1 MLPAH
6 ERVFLLSRGVVMD
19 EVSMALSFVLM
30 GTTFYP
36 IDSCAALAATQP
48 GMTSMHL
55 LKPSAVPR
63 LLRLHPSWSAW
74 LLVGLGTLLSGCG
87 PDKPVS
93 QVPTTESSVQQE
105 VGAPSSVVQANTRQ
119 YRDAPALALVFSGPL
134 APKANWQIWLSVS
147 EGGKQV
153 QGEWILAEDGRTLY
167 FPNVQPDKS
176 YEVSL
181 KAGLGPSP
189 QSWTLKTRPLE
200 AGASFTAS
208 GMVLP
213 LRDELR
219 LPISAVN
226 VDEVNID
233 FFRVDAEYLPR
244 FLAEYRPGAG
254 MGNWELEQ
262 ITQRAKRVF
271 SGRYGL
277 ELDANRRET
286 RLINVN
292 SPQLAEAGVY
302 FAVMSPL
309 GNYDWRKETT
319 YFAVSDMGLSARRYR
334 DQLEVFVSSLASAD
348 PLKDVQLSLLDEKGN
363 RLQVQ
368 NTDPQGHRRFDQ
380 VQGARLLLAE
390 QGKHLA
396 VLRLDGAALDLS
408 TFDLGTQPWQAQQ
421 LYLFSGRDLY
431 RPGERLDSEI
441 LLKGQDGQL
450 LPGMA
455 VELEVKQPDGQLLE
469 QKRLLPDN
477 LGAAHY
483 GLRLPDDAPLGR
495 WTISLKTA
503 AGSRFEWPF
512 LVEEFLPERLK
523 LQLGKGPDGE
533 VTSLDAALTLPL
545 QGDYLYGAPASAT
558 KAKAEVKLSRA
569 TMPFTQWQEFT
580 LGDVL
585 LAEQARDL
593 EARSLTLDAQ
603 GQGTFSLQDELDGVR
618 ALGPLEVAYRVSLS
632 EPGGR
637 AVNRSRTQYGWPAGS
652 QWPALKADFVADR
665 VEGGKPLPFQ
675 ILNLDEQGQPVAG
688 AVKVRLINE
697 YRDYY
702 WHYADGEG
710 WKYEFNS
717 QPYLEQEQTLQL
729 DGKGPTPLS
738 LQLAAGWY
746 RLEVENSQGHQ
757 SSLRVE
763 IGSYA
768 WGGGGEQARPDKI
781 AITLDKRAYQA
792 GDKAKVTLVAPHPG
806 KGLLLVEDGDGL
818 RWWQRIEL
826 KGAGGDAKDA
836 RGEFEIPV
844 SPEWQRHDLH
854 ISAQIV
860 APDSASRPAGKPQG
874 QSLRSV
880 GLVPLTLDREA
891 RRLPLTLSAPDK
903 AVPLTRLEVTA
914 TSTPN
919 SQGRVVLAAVDR
931 GVLNISDYQPLDP
944 FEIFFGRKRFAQ
956 DLFDNYG
963 QVIPPQDGKL
973 ARLNYGGDRA
983 PLKKGGALESRV
995 EVAALWSGEVSF
1007 DESGKAVI
1015 PLDLPNFNG
1024 ELALMALAW
1033 NEQQVGE
1040 AERAVKVVAPLVAE
1054 IGWPRF
1060 GARGDETRAL
1070 VQLRN
1075 MSGED
1080 QTLSLVW
1087 TLNGGLKA
1095 NGELPGTLSL
1105 KNGEEQWLTLPLTVT
1120 GASGAASLQLAASG
1134 KDFAISRDWYLPLRS
1149 PWPAETR
1156 QRYQMLAPGQ
1166 QMSFAPAELAG
1177 LDRANLQGLLSLS
1190 GTPPWDPTAQWQALA
1205 DYPYA
1210 CLEQTLSRAWP
1221 YLLTTADERAAWSKP
1236 AEGKKAASEADVQRA
1251 LLQRLQR
1258 LQLPSGGFGLWDG
1271 RSDEE
1276 QWLTAYAADYLLA
1289 RKEAGDTVPEA
1300 MLNQALNRLQSY
1312 LTDSQYGERWSS
1324 APEHSRLAYQAY
1336 SAYVLARVGKAP
1348 LATLRLVWEQQAD
1361 HARSGLPLLH
1371 LSLALSAMGDE
1382 QNAAKA
1388 LSRALATE
1396 RGDDY
1401 LGDYGSPLRDEA
1413 LELSLLRQH
1422 KLAAERWPD
1431 LSAKVADT
1439 LAHRQWLSTQE
1450 RLALLRLARFD
1461 PAVDWQARVTS
1472 SLGSGSLSGS
1482 APLQQGAPE
1491 ALAASTVT
1499 NEGKGSL
1506 YVQRTLIGYP
1516 EQAPARI
1523 SKGMSVTRSWFNSD
1537 GQPFDPAKVKV
1548 GDLVVVRLNV
1558 SSESAVP
1565 DALLVEMVPAGFEL
1579 ENPALGNSI
1588 KLEELSIEGKPAWQS
1603 EWNDYLKHQEFRD
1616 DRYTAALDLSE
1627 GSNQQLVYLMR
1638 AVTPGRYQ
1646 VPPTQMEDMYR
1657 PELRAVGEDIHEVTI
1672 SE

>member
-1 MLPAH
+1 MTFMR
-6 ERVFLLSRGVVMD
+6 RVDSHPRFSRTSPQQTAAPGGRWLVLLLAGFT
-19 EVSMALSFVLM
+19 AL
-30 GTTFYP
+30 
-36 IDSCAALAATQP
+36 
-48 GMTSMHL
+48 
-55 LKPSAVPR
+55 
-63 LLRLHPSWSAW
+63 
-74 LLVGLGTLLSGCG
+74 LLSGCG
-87 PDKPVS
+87 PDKPVANE
-93 QVPTTESSVQQE
+93 PTTQAAAAQQE
-105 VGAPSSVVQANTRQ
+105 AGTPSAVVQANARQ

-134 APKANWQIWLSVS
+134 APKANWQSWLSVS

-153 QGEWILAEDGRTLY
+153 QGEWILADDGRTLY

-226 VDEVNID
+226 VDEVNVD

-262 ITQRAKRVF
+262 ITKRAKRVF
-271 SGRYGL
+271 SGRYAL

-286 RLINVN
+286 RLINVKE
-292 SPQLAEAGVY
+292 PQLAEAGVY

-368 NTDPQGHRRFDQ
+368 TTDPQGHRRFDQ

-390 QGKHLA
+390 QGSHLA

-469 QKRLLPDN
+469 QKRLLPDS

-495 WTISLKTA
+495 WTINLKTA

-533 VTSLDAALTLPL
+533 VTSLDAALALPL

-558 KAKAEVKLSRA
+558 KAKAEVKISRA

-593 EARSLTLDAQ
+593 EPLNLTLDAQ
-603 GQGTFSLQDELDGVR
+603 GQGTFSLADELDGVR

-637 AVNRSRTQYGWPAGS
+637 AVNRSRTQYGWPMGS

-675 ILNLDEQGQPVAG
+675 ILNLDDKGQPVAG

-729 DGKGPTPLS
+729 DGKGPTPLT

-763 IGSYA
+763 IGSYD

-781 AITLDKRAYQA
+781 AITLDKRAYRA
-792 GDKAKVTLVAPHPG
+792 GDKAKVTLVAPRPG

-826 KGAGGDAKDA
+826 KGTGSDAKDA

-854 ISAQIV
+854 ISAQIA
-860 APDSASRPAGKPQG
+860 APDSASKPVSSQQG

-995 EVAALWSGEVSF
+995 EIAALWSGEVSF

-1095 NGELPGTLSL
+1095 HGELPGTLFL
-1105 KNGEEQWLTLPLTVT
+1105 KNGEEQWLTLPLTVI
-1120 GASGAASLQLAASG
+1120 GASGVASLQLAASG
-1134 KDFAISRDWYLPLRS
+1134 KDFAISRDWTLPLRS

-1166 QMSFAPAELAG
+1166 EMAFAPAELAG
-1177 LDRANLQGLLSLS
+1177 LDPANLQGLLSLS
-1190 GTPPWDPTAQWQALA
+1190 GTPPWDPATQWQALA

-1221 YLLTTADERAAWSKP
+1221 YLLTTADERTAWSKP
-1236 AEGKKAASEADVQRA
+1236 AAGKKAANEADVQRA

-1289 RKEAGDTVPEA
+1289 RKEAGDIVPEA

-1312 LTDSQYGERWSS
+1312 LADSQYGERWSS

-1348 LATLRLVWEQQAD
+1348 LATLRLIWEQQAD

-1401 LGDYGSPLRDEA
+1401 LGDYGSPLRDQA

-1422 KLAAERWPD
+1422 KLAMDRWPA
-1431 LSAKVADT
+1431 LSVKVADT

-1461 PAVDWQARVTS
+1461 PAVDWQAKVTS

-1482 APLQQGAPE
+1482 APLQQGTPE
-1491 ALAASTVT
+1491 ALAVSTVT
-1499 NEGKGSL
+1499 NEGKSSL
-1506 YVQRTLIGYP
+1506 YVQRTLVGYP
-1516 EQAPARI
+1516 EKAPTRLSQGI
-1523 SKGMSVTRSWFNSD
+1523 SVTRSWFNSD
-1537 GQPFDPAKVKV
+1537 GQRFDPTKVKV

-1646 VPPTQMEDMYR
+1646 VPPTQVEDMYR

>member
-1 MLPAH
+1 MRPFDPRPAAH
-6 ERVFLLSRGVVMD
+6 QCAHAF
-19 EVSMALSFVLM
+19 VS
-30 GTTFYP
+30 P
-36 IDSCAALAATQP
+36 
-48 GMTSMHL
+48 
-55 LKPSAVPR
+55 
-63 LLRLHPSWSAW
+63 LRRRWSA
-74 LLVGLGTLLSGCG
+74 LLLTGLTGLLLAGCG
-87 PDKPVS
+87 PDKPATADQAPAAR
-93 QVPTTESSVQQE
+93 QVA
-105 VGAPSSVVQANTRQ
+105 GAPDTVVQANARQ

-134 APKANWQIWLSVS
+134 APKSNWQTWLSVS
-147 EGGKQV
+147 EGGKQL
-153 QGEWILAEDGRTLY
+153 QGEWVLAEDGRTLY
-167 FPNVQPDKS
+167 FPQVAPDKS
-176 YEVSL
+176 YKVTL
-181 KAGLGPSP
+181 KAGLGPEA

-200 AGASFTAS
+200 AGASFAAS

-213 LRDELR
+213 LRQELR

-262 ITQRAKRVF
+262 ITSRAKRVF
-271 SGRYGL
+271 SGRYAL
-277 ELDANRRET
+277 ELDPNRRET
-286 RLINVN
+286 RLINVKE
-292 SPQLAEAGVY
+292 PQLAEAGVY

-334 DQLEVFVSSLASAD
+334 DQLEVFVSALSNAD
-348 PLKDVQLSLLDEKGN
+348 PLKEVQLSLLDEKGN

-368 NTDPQGHRRFDQ
+368 QTDLRGHRRFDQ

-408 TFDLGTQPWQAQQ
+408 AFELGTQPWQAQQ

-455 VELEVKQPDGQLLE
+455 VELDVKQPDGQLLE
-469 QKRLLPDN
+469 QKRLLPDS

-495 WTISLKTA
+495 WNITLKTA

-533 VTSLDAALTLPL
+533 LLNPQEALTLPL

-558 KAKAEVKLSRA
+558 KAKAEVKISRA

-585 LAEQARDL
+585 LTEQARDL
-593 EARSLTLDAQ
+593 EPVTLTLDQQ
-603 GQGTFSLQDELDGVR
+603 GHGAFSLVDQLASVGT
-618 ALGPLEVAYRVSLS
+618 LGPLEVAYRVSLS

-637 AVNRSRTQYGWPAGS
+637 AVNRSRTQYGWPTGS

-665 VEGGKPLPFQ
+665 VEGGKTLPFQ

-688 AVKVRLINE
+688 EVKVRLVNE

-729 DGKGPTPLS
+729 DGKGPTTLS
-738 LQLAAGWY
+738 LPLAAGWY

-792 GDKAKVTLVAPHPG
+792 GDKAKVTLVAPRAG

-818 RWWQRIEL
+818 RWWLRIEL
-826 KGAGGDAKDA
+826 RPEGGGLAEA

-854 ISAQIV
+854 ISAQIA
-860 APDSASRPAGKPQG
+860 APDSESKPVSQKSV

-880 GLVPLTLDREA
+880 GLVPLALDREA

-903 AVPLTRLEVTA
+903 AVPLTRLEVA
-914 TSTPN
+914 VTSTPN

-973 ARLNYGGDRA
+973 ARLNYGGDA
-983 PLKKGGALESRV
+983 PALKKGGALESRV

-1033 NEQQVGE
+1033 NEQQVGQ

-1080 QTLSLVW
+1080 QSLSLTW
-1087 TLNGGLKA
+1087 TLTGGLQA
-1095 NGELPGTLSL
+1095 GGELPETLAL

-1120 GASGAASLQLAASG
+1120 GASGVARLQLAASG
-1134 KDFAISRDWYLPLRS
+1134 KGFAVNREWSLPLRS
-1149 PWPAETR
+1149 PWPAQTR
-1156 QRYQMLAPGQ
+1156 QRYQMLAPNQ
-1166 QMSFAPAELAG
+1166 LMSFAQSELAG
-1177 LDRANLQGLLSLS
+1177 LDPANLQGLLSLS
-1190 GTPPWDPTAQWQALA
+1190 GTPPWDPAGQWQALA
-1205 DYPYA
+1205 QYPYA

-1221 YLLTTADERAAWSKP
+1221 YLLTTADERAAWSNNLPNVDKP
-1236 AEGKKAASEADVQRA
+1236 VSEADLQRA

-1276 QWLTAYAADYLLA
+1276 QWLTAYAADYLLT
-1289 RKEAGDTVPEA
+1289 RKEAGDAVPEA
-1300 MLNQALNRLQSY
+1300 MLSQAINRLQSY
-1312 LTDSQYGERWSS
+1312 LGDSQYGERWSR

-1336 SAYVLARVGKAP
+1336 SAFVLARVGKAP
-1348 LATLRLVWEQQAD
+1348 LSTLRLIWEQQAD

-1382 QNAAKA
+1382 QTAAKA
-1388 LSRALATE
+1388 LTRALATP

-1401 LGDYGSPLRDEA
+1401 LADYGSPLRDGA
-1413 LELSLLRQH
+1413 LELALLRQH
-1422 KLAAERWPD
+1422 KLAEDRWPE

-1450 RLALLRLARFD
+1450 RLALLRLAQVD
-1461 PAVDWQARVTS
+1461 PAADWQARVAS
-1472 SLGSGSLSGS
+1472 ISGDQAVAGKNSV
-1482 APLQQGAPE
+1482 QIGAPE
-1491 ALAASTVT
+1491 ALAATGVT

-1506 YVQRTLIGYP
+1506 YVQRTLVGYP
-1516 EQAPARI
+1516 EQAPVRI
-1523 SKGMSVTRSWFNSD
+1523 SQGMSVTRSWFNAD
-1537 GQPFDPAKVKV
+1537 GKQLDPAKVKV

-1558 SSESAVP
+1558 SSEQTVP
-1565 DALLVEMVPAGFEL
+1565 DALLVEMLPAGFEL
-1579 ENPALGNSI
+1579 ENPALGTSI

-1603 EWNDYLKHQEFRD
+1603 EWSDYLKHQEFRD

-1627 GSNQQLVYLMR
+1627 GGNQQLVYLMR

-1646 VPPTQMEDMYR
+1646 VPPTQVEDMYR
-1657 PELRAVGEDIHEVTI
+1657 PELRAVGQDIHEVAI

>member
-1 MLPAH
+1 MRRVDSHPRFSCSSPQQTVVPERRWPA
-6 ERVFLLSRGVVMD
+6 LLLAGLT
-19 EVSMALSFVLM
+19 AL
-30 GTTFYP
+30 
-36 IDSCAALAATQP
+36 
-48 GMTSMHL
+48 
-55 LKPSAVPR
+55 
-63 LLRLHPSWSAW
+63 
-74 LLVGLGTLLSGCG
+74 LLSGCG
-87 PDKPVS
+87 PDKPVANG
-93 QVPTTESSVQQE
+93 PTTQAAAAQQE
-105 VGAPSSVVQANTRQ
+105 AGAPSAVVQANARQ

-134 APKANWQIWLSVS
+134 VPKANWQSWLAVS

-153 QGEWILAEDGRTLY
+153 QGEWILADDGRTLY

-189 QSWTLKTRPLE
+189 QRWTLKTRPLE

-262 ITQRAKRVF
+262 ITNRAKRVF
-271 SGRYGL
+271 SGRYAL

-286 RLINVN
+286 RLINVKE
-292 SPQLAEAGVY
+292 PQLAEAGVY

-348 PLKDVQLSLLDEKGN
+348 PLKDVQLSLLDQKGN

-368 NTDPQGHRRFDQ
+368 TTDPQGHRRFDQ

-390 QGKHLA
+390 QGNHLA

-495 WTISLKTA
+495 WTINLKTS

-523 LQLGKGPDGE
+523 LQLGKGPDGD
-533 VTSLDAALTLPL
+533 VTDLDAALTLPL

-558 KAKAEVKLSRA
+558 KAKAEVKISRA

-585 LAEQARDL
+585 LAEQAKDL
-593 EARSLTLDAQ
+593 EPLNITLDAQ
-603 GQGTFSLQDELDGVR
+603 GQGTFSLADELDGVR

-688 AVKVRLINE
+688 VVKVRLINE

-729 DGKGPTPLS
+729 NGKGPTPLT

-746 RLEVENSQGHQ
+746 RVEVENSQGHQ

-792 GDKAKVTLVAPHPG
+792 GDKAKVTLVAPRPG

-826 KGAGGDAKDA
+826 KGTGGDAKDA

-844 SPEWQRHDLH
+844 SPEWLRHDLH
-854 ISAQIV
+854 ISAQIA
-860 APDSASRPAGKPQG
+860 APDSASKPVGKQQG

-995 EVAALWSGEVSF
+995 EIAALWSGEVSF

-1095 NGELPGTLSL
+1095 NGELPGTLAL

-1120 GASGAASLQLAASG
+1120 GASGVASLQLAASG

-1190 GTPPWDPTAQWQALA
+1190 GTPPWDPAAQWQALA

-1221 YLLTTADERAAWSKP
+1221 YLLTTADERAAWRKT

-1289 RKEAGDTVPEA
+1289 RKEAGDAVPEA

-1401 LGDYGSPLRDEA
+1401 LGDYGSQLRDGA

-1422 KLAAERWPD
+1422 KLAADRWPA

-1461 PAVDWQARVTS
+1461 PAVDWQAKVTS
-1472 SLGSGSLSGS
+1472 SLGSGPLSGS
-1482 APLQQGAPE
+1482 APLQLGAPE

-1516 EQAPARI
+1516 EQAPARL

-1537 GQPFDPAKVKV
+1537 GQRFDPTKVKV

-1646 VPPTQMEDMYR
+1646 VPPTQVEDMYR

>member
-1 MLPAH
+1 M
-6 ERVFLLSRGVVMD
+6 
-19 EVSMALSFVLM
+19 
-30 GTTFYP
+30 
-36 IDSCAALAATQP
+36 
-48 GMTSMHL
+48 
-55 LKPSAVPR
+55 
-63 LLRLHPSWSAW
+63 
-74 LLVGLGTLLSGCG
+74 
-87 PDKPVS
+87 
-93 QVPTTESSVQQE
+93 
-105 VGAPSSVVQANTRQ
+105 
-119 YRDAPALALVFSGPL
+119 
-134 APKANWQIWLSVS
+134 
-147 EGGKQV
+147 
-153 QGEWILAEDGRTLY
+153 
-167 FPNVQPDKS
+167 
-176 YEVSL
+176 SL

-189 QSWTLKTRPLE
+189 QRWTLKTRPLE

-262 ITQRAKRVF
+262 ITKRAKRVF
-271 SGRYGL
+271 SGRYAL

-286 RLINVN
+286 RLINVKE
-292 SPQLAEAGVY
+292 PQLAEAGVY

-334 DQLEVFVSSLASAD
+334 DELEVFVSSLASAD
-348 PLKDVQLSLLDEKGN
+348 PLKDVQLSLLDQKGN

-368 NTDPQGHRRFDQ
+368 TTDPQGHRRFDQ

-408 TFDLGTQPWQAQQ
+408 TFELGTQPWQAQQ

-483 GLRLPDDAPLGR
+483 GLRLPDDSPLGR
-495 WTISLKTA
+495 WTINLKTA

-533 VTSLDAALTLPL
+533 VTDLGAALTLPL

-593 EARSLTLDAQ
+593 EPLNLTLDAQ
-603 GQGTFSLQDELDGVR
+603 GQGTFSLADELDGVR

-688 AVKVRLINE
+688 SVKVRLINE

-710 WKYEFNS
+710 WKYEFNR

-729 DGKGPTPLS
+729 DGKGPTPLT
-738 LQLAAGWY
+738 LPLAAGWY

-792 GDKAKVTLVAPHPG
+792 GDKAKVTLVAPRPG

-854 ISAQIV
+854 ISAQIA
-860 APDSASRPAGKPQG
+860 APDSDSKPVSQKSV

-919 SQGRVVLAAVDR
+919 SQSRVVLAAVDR

-995 EVAALWSGEVSF
+995 EIAALWSGEVSF
-1007 DESGKAVI
+1007 DEQGKAVI

-1040 AERAVKVVAPLVAE
+1040 AERAIKVVAPLVAE

-1080 QTLSLVW
+1080 QTLSLAW

-1120 GASGAASLQLAASG
+1120 GASGVASLQLAASG
-1134 KDFAISRDWYLPLRS
+1134 KDFAISRDWSLPLRS

-1190 GTPPWDPTAQWQALA
+1190 GTPPWDPAAQWQALA

-1221 YLLTTADERAAWSKP
+1221 YLLTTADERIAWHKP

-1289 RKEAGDTVPEA
+1289 RKEAGDAVPEA

-1401 LGDYGSPLRDEA
+1401 LGDYGSPLRDQA

-1422 KLAAERWPD
+1422 KLAAERWPA

-1450 RLALLRLARFD
+1450 RLALLRLARVD
-1461 PAVDWQARVTS
+1461 PAVDWQARVAS

-1482 APLQQGAPE
+1482 VPLQQGAPE

-1506 YVQRTLIGYP
+1506 YVQRTLVGYP

-1523 SKGMSVTRSWFNSD
+1523 SMGMSVTRSWFSSD
-1537 GQPFDPAKVKV
+1537 GQRFDPTKVKV

-1588 KLEELSIEGKPAWQS
+1588 KLEDLSIEGKPAWQS

-1616 DRYTAALDLSE
+1616 DRYTAALDLSA

-1646 VPPTQMEDMYR
+1646 VPPTQVEDMYR
-1657 PELRAVGEDIHEVTI
+1657 PEIRAVGEDIHEVRI

>member
-1 MLPAH
+1 MRPFDPRPAAH
-6 ERVFLLSRGVVMD
+6 QCAHAF
-19 EVSMALSFVLM
+19 VS
-30 GTTFYP
+30 P
-36 IDSCAALAATQP
+36 
-48 GMTSMHL
+48 
-55 LKPSAVPR
+55 
-63 LLRLHPSWSAW
+63 LRRRWSA
-74 LLVGLGTLLSGCG
+74 LLLTGLTGLLLAGCG
-87 PDKPVS
+87 PDKPATADQAPAAR
-93 QVPTTESSVQQE
+93 QVA
-105 VGAPSSVVQANTRQ
+105 GAPDTVVQANARQ

-134 APKANWQIWLSVS
+134 APKSNWQTWLSVS
-147 EGGKQV
+147 EGGKQL
-153 QGEWILAEDGRTLY
+153 QGEWVLAEDGRTLY
-167 FPNVQPDKS
+167 FPQVAPDKS
-176 YEVSL
+176 YKVTL
-181 KAGLGPSP
+181 KAGLGPEA

-200 AGASFTAS
+200 AGASFAAS

-213 LRDELR
+213 LRQELR

-262 ITQRAKRVF
+262 ITSRAKRVF
-271 SGRYGL
+271 SGRYAL
-277 ELDANRRET
+277 ELDPNRRET
-286 RLINVN
+286 RLINVKE
-292 SPQLAEAGVY
+292 PQLAEAGVY

-334 DQLEVFVSSLASAD
+334 DQLEVFVSALSSAD
-348 PLKDVQLSLLDEKGN
+348 PLKEVQLSLLDEKGN

-368 NTDPQGHRRFDQ
+368 QTDLRGHRRFDQ

-408 TFDLGTQPWQAQQ
+408 AFELGTQPWQAQQ

-469 QKRLLPDN
+469 QKRLLPDS

-495 WTISLKTA
+495 WTITLKTA

-533 VTSLDAALTLPL
+533 LLNPQEALTLPL

-558 KAKAEVKLSRA
+558 KAKAEVKISRA
-569 TMPFTQWQEFT
+569 SMPFTQWQEFT

-585 LAEQARDL
+585 LTEQARDL
-593 EARSLTLDAQ
+593 EPVTLTLDKQ
-603 GQGTFSLQDELDGVR
+603 GHGAFSLVDQLASVGTLV
-618 ALGPLEVAYRVSLS
+618 PLEVAYRVSLS

-637 AVNRSRTQYGWPAGS
+637 AVNRSRTQYGWPTGS

-665 VEGGKPLPFQ
+665 VEGGKTLPFQ

-688 AVKVRLINE
+688 EVKVRLVNE

-729 DGKGPTPLS
+729 DGKGPTTLS
-738 LQLAAGWY
+738 LPLAAGWY

-792 GDKAKVTLVAPHPG
+792 GDKAKVTLVAPRAG

-826 KGAGGDAKDA
+826 RAEGVGLAEA

-854 ISAQIV
+854 ISAQIA
-860 APDSASRPAGKPQG
+860 APDSESKPVSQKSV

-880 GLVPLTLDREA
+880 GLVPLALDREA

-903 AVPLTRLEVTA
+903 AVPLTRLEVA
-914 TSTPN
+914 VTSTPN
-919 SQGRVVLAAVDR
+919 SQGWVVLAAVDR

-973 ARLNYGGDRA
+973 ARLNYGGDA
-983 PLKKGGALESRV
+983 PALKKGGALESRV

-1033 NEQQVGE
+1033 NEQQVGQ

-1080 QTLSLVW
+1080 QNLSLTW
-1087 TLNGGLKA
+1087 TLTGGLQA
-1095 NGELPGTLSL
+1095 GGELPGTLAL

-1120 GASGAASLQLAASG
+1120 GASGVARLQLAASG
-1134 KDFAISRDWYLPLRS
+1134 KDFAVNREWSLPLRS
-1149 PWPAETR
+1149 PWPAQTR
-1156 QRYQMLAPGQ
+1156 QRYQMLAPNQ
-1166 QMSFAPAELAG
+1166 QMSFAQSELAG
-1177 LDRANLQGLLSLS
+1177 LDPANLQGLLSLS
-1190 GTPPWDPTAQWQALA
+1190 GTPPWDPAGQWQALA
-1205 DYPYA
+1205 QYPFA

-1221 YLLTTADERAAWSKP
+1221 YLLTTADERAAWSNNLPNVDKP
-1236 AEGKKAASEADVQRA
+1236 VSEADLQRA

-1276 QWLTAYAADYLLA
+1276 QWLTAYAADYLLT
-1289 RKEAGDTVPEA
+1289 RKEAGDAVPEA
-1300 MLNQALNRLQSY
+1300 MLSQAINRLQSY
-1312 LTDSQYGERWSS
+1312 LGDSQYGERWSS

-1336 SAYVLARVGKAP
+1336 SAFVLARVGKAP
-1348 LATLRLVWEQQAD
+1348 LSTLRLIWEQQAD

-1382 QNAAKA
+1382 QTAAKA
-1388 LSRALATE
+1388 LTRALATP

-1401 LGDYGSPLRDEA
+1401 LADYGSPLRDGA
-1413 LELSLLRQH
+1413 LELALLRQH
-1422 KLAAERWPD
+1422 KLAEDRWPE

-1450 RLALLRLARFD
+1450 RLALLRLAQVD
-1461 PAVDWQARVTS
+1461 PAADWQARVAS
-1472 SLGSGSLSGS
+1472 ISGDQAVAGKNS
-1482 APLQQGAPE
+1482 AQIGAPE
-1491 ALAASTVT
+1491 ALAATGVT

-1506 YVQRTLIGYP
+1506 YVQRTLVGYP
-1516 EQAPARI
+1516 EQAPTRI
-1523 SKGMSVTRSWFNSD
+1523 SQGMSVTRSWFNAD
-1537 GQPFDPAKVKV
+1537 GKPLDPAKVKV

-1558 SSESAVP
+1558 SSEQTVP
-1565 DALLVEMVPAGFEL
+1565 DALLVEMLPAGFEL
-1579 ENPALGNSI
+1579 ENPALGTSI

-1627 GSNQQLVYLMR
+1627 GGNQQLVYLMR

-1646 VPPTQMEDMYR
+1646 VPPTQVEDMYR
-1657 PELRAVGEDIHEVTI
+1657 PELRAVGQDIHEVTI

>member
-1 MLPAH
+1 M
-6 ERVFLLSRGVVMD
+6 VFPGVTLY
-19 EVSMALSFVLM
+19 SI
-30 GTTFYP
+30 G
-36 IDSCAALAATQP
+36 SCAAAIQP
-48 GMTSMHL
+48 GMNTMHL
-55 LKPSAVPR
+55 SLSCPVTRLPR
-63 LLRLHPSWSAW
+63 VAW
-74 LLVGLGTLLSGCG
+74 LAALLLAGCG

-93 QVPTTESSVQQE
+93 QVPTTESTARQE
-105 VGAPSSVVQANTRQ
+105 AGEPSSVVQANARQ

-134 APKANWQIWLSVS
+134 APKANWQSWLSVS

-153 QGEWILAEDGRTLY
+153 QGEWILADDGRTLY

-189 QSWTLKTRPLE
+189 LRWTLKTRPLE
-200 AGASFTAS
+200 TGASFTAS

-271 SGRYGL
+271 SGRYAL

-286 RLINVN
+286 RLINVKE
-292 SPQLAEAGVY
+292 PQLAEAGVY

-334 DQLEVFVSSLASAD
+334 DELEVFVSSLASAD
-348 PLKDVQLSLLDEKGN
+348 PLKDVQLSLLDQKGN

-368 NTDPQGHRRFDQ
+368 TTDPQGHRRFDQ

-483 GLRLPDDAPLGR
+483 GLHLPDDAPLGR

-558 KAKAEVKLSRA
+558 KAKAEVKISRA

-585 LAEQARDL
+585 LAEQAKDL
-593 EARSLTLDAQ
+593 EPLNLTLDAQ
-603 GQGTFSLQDELDGVR
+603 GQGTFSLADELDGVR
-618 ALGPLEVAYRVSLS
+618 ALGPLEVAYRVSLA

-729 DGKGPTPLS
+729 DGKGPTPLT

-792 GDKAKVTLVAPHPG
+792 GEKAKVTLVAPRPG

-844 SPEWQRHDLH
+844 SPEWLRHDLH
-854 ISAQIV
+854 ISAQIA
-860 APDSASRPAGKPQG
+860 APDSDSKPVSQKSV

-995 EVAALWSGEVSF
+995 EIAALWSGEVSF

-1015 PLDLPNFNG
+1015 PLELPNFNG

-1060 GARGDETRAL
+1060 GTRGDETRAL

-1080 QTLSLVW
+1080 QTLSLAW

-1120 GASGAASLQLAASG
+1120 GASGVASLQLAASG
-1134 KDFAISRDWYLPLRS
+1134 KDFAISRDWTLPLRS

-1166 QMSFAPAELAG
+1166 EMAFAPAELAG

-1190 GTPPWDPTAQWQALA
+1190 GTPPWDPAAQWQALA

-1221 YLLTTADERAAWSKP
+1221 YLLTTADERTAWRKP

-1289 RKEAGDTVPEA
+1289 RKEAGDAVPEA

-1324 APEHSRLAYQAY
+1324 APEHSRLAYQTY

-1348 LATLRLVWEQQAD
+1348 LATLRLIWEQQAD

-1401 LGDYGSPLRDEA
+1401 LGDYGSPLRDQA

-1422 KLAAERWPD
+1422 KLAAERWPA

-1450 RLALLRLARFD
+1450 RLALLRLARID
-1461 PAVDWQARVTS
+1461 PAVDWQAWVAS
-1472 SLGSGSLSGS
+1472 SLGSGSLSGL
-1482 APLQQGAPE
+1482 APLQLGAPE
-1491 ALAASTVT
+1491 ALAASAVT

-1516 EQAPARI
+1516 EQAPTRLSQGI
-1523 SKGMSVTRSWFNSD
+1523 SVTRSWFNSD
-1537 GQPFDPAKVKV
+1537 GQPFDPTKVKV

-1588 KLEELSIEGKPAWQS
+1588 KLDELSIEGKPAWQS

-1616 DRYTAALDLSE
+1616 DRYTAAMDLSA

-1646 VPPTQMEDMYR
+1646 VPPTQVEDMYR
-1657 PELRAVGEDIHEVTI
+1657 PELRAVGEDIHEVHI

>member
-1 MLPAH
+1 MSRMPYPVSSHAAFAALQLGMEPMRLFDSPSASH
-6 ERVFLLSRGVVMD
+6 RSTAGTDALRRRWSTLLLCGVV
-19 EVSMALSFVLM
+19 
-30 GTTFYP
+30 G
-36 IDSCAALAATQP
+36 
-48 GMTSMHL
+48 
-55 LKPSAVPR
+55 
-63 LLRLHPSWSAW
+63 
-74 LLVGLGTLLSGCG
+74 LLSGCG
-87 PDKPVS
+87 PDKPTS
-93 QVPTTESSVQQE
+93 QVPTTESTAQQE
-105 VGAPSSVVQANTRQ
+105 AGAPTSVVQANARQ

-134 APKANWQIWLSVS
+134 APKANWQSWLGVS

-153 QGEWILAEDGRTLY
+153 QGEWILADDGRTLY

-213 LRDELR
+213 LRQELR

-271 SGRYGL
+271 SGRYAL

-286 RLINVN
+286 RLVNVKE
-292 SPQLAEAGVY
+292 PQLAEAGVY

-368 NTDPQGHRRFDQ
+368 TTDLQGHRRFDQ

-495 WTISLKTA
+495 WTINLKTA
-503 AGSRFEWPF
+503 TGSRFEWPF

-558 KAKAEVKLSRA
+558 KAKAEVKISRA

-585 LAEQARDL
+585 LAEQAKDL
-593 EARSLTLDAQ
+593 EARSLTLNEQ

-618 ALGPLEVAYRVSLS
+618 ALGPLEVAYRVSLA

-729 DGKGPTPLS
+729 DGKGPTPLT

-792 GDKAKVTLVAPHPG
+792 GDKAKVTLVAPRPG

-854 ISAQIV
+854 ISAQIA
-860 APDSASRPAGKPQG
+860 APDSASKPVSSQQG

-995 EVAALWSGEVSF
+995 EIAALWSGEVSF
-1007 DESGKAVI
+1007 DEQGKAVI

-1120 GASGAASLQLAASG
+1120 RASGVASLQLAASG
-1134 KDFAISRDWYLPLRS
+1134 KDFAISRDWTLPLRS

-1166 QMSFAPAELAG
+1166 QMSFTPSELTG

-1190 GTPPWDPTAQWQALA
+1190 GTPPWDPAAQWQALA

-1289 RKEAGDTVPEA
+1289 RQEAGDAVPEA

-1348 LATLRLVWEQQAD
+1348 LATLRLIWEQQAD

-1388 LSRALATE
+1388 FNRALATE

-1401 LGDYGSPLRDEA
+1401 LGDYGSPLRDQA

-1422 KLAAERWPD
+1422 KLAAERWPA

-1461 PAVDWQARVTS
+1461 PAVDWQAKVAS
-1472 SLGSGSLSGS
+1472 SSGIEALSGS
-1482 APLQQGAPE
+1482 APLQLGAPE
-1491 ALAASTVT
+1491 ALAASVVT

-1516 EQAPARI
+1516 EQAPARL
-1523 SKGMSVTRSWFNSD
+1523 SQGMSVTRSWFNSD
-1537 GQPFDPAKVKV
+1537 GQQFDPAKVKV

-1646 VPPTQMEDMYR
+1646 VPPTQVEDMYR
-1657 PELRAVGEDIHEVTI
+1657 PELRAVGEDIHEVRI

>member
-1 MLPAH
+1 MRPFDPRPAAH
-6 ERVFLLSRGVVMD
+6 H
-19 EVSMALSFVLM
+19 
-30 GTTFYP
+30 
-36 IDSCAALAATQP
+36 LA
-48 GMTSMHL
+48 
-55 LKPSAVPR
+55 PR
-63 LLRLHPSWSAW
+63 RLAPCRHRWSALLLTW
-74 LLVGLGTLLSGCG
+74 LACLLLAGCG
-87 PDKPVS
+87 QDKLATADQAPAA
-93 QVPTTESSVQQE
+93 QQEAGVPT
-105 VGAPSSVVQANTRQ
+105 AVVQANTRQ

-134 APKANWQIWLSVS
+134 APRANWQSWLAVS
-147 EGGKQV
+147 QGGKQV

-167 FPNVQPDKS
+167 FPQVAPDKS
-176 YEVSL
+176 YEVIL
-181 KAGLGPSP
+181 KSGLGPEP
-189 QSWTLKTRPLE
+189 QRWTLKTRPLE

-213 LRDELR
+213 LRQELR

-262 ITQRAKRVF
+262 ITSRAKRVF
-271 SGRYGL
+271 SGRYAL
-277 ELDANRRET
+277 ALDANRRET
-286 RLINVN
+286 RLINVKE
-292 SPQLAEAGVY
+292 PQLAEAGVY

-348 PLKDVQLSLLDEKGN
+348 PLKEVQLSLLDEKGN

-368 NTDPQGHRRFDQ
+368 TSDNQGHRRFDQ

-396 VLRLDGAALDLS
+396 VLRLDGAALDLAA
-408 TFDLGTQPWQAQQ
+408 FDLGTQPWQAQQ

-469 QKRLLPDN
+469 QKRLLPDS

-483 GLRLPDDAPLGR
+483 GLLLPDDAPLGR
-495 WTISLKTA
+495 WTINLKTA

-533 VTSLDAALTLPL
+533 LLTPQQALTLPL
-545 QGDYLYGAPASAT
+545 QGDYLYGAPASNT
-558 KAKAEVKLSRA
+558 KAKADVKISRA
-569 TMPFTQWQEFT
+569 AMPFTQWQAFT

-585 LAEQARDL
+585 LAEQAKEL
-593 EARSLTLDAQ
+593 EPLNLTLNEQ
-603 GQGTFSLQDELDGVR
+603 GQGIFSLADELDGVR

-637 AVNRSRTQYGWPAGS
+637 AVNRSRTQYGWPVGS
-652 QWPALKADFVADR
+652 QWPALRADFVADR

-675 ILNLDEQGQPVAG
+675 ILNLDDKGQPVAG
-688 AVKVRLINE
+688 EVKVRLVNE

-717 QPYLEQEQTLQL
+717 QPYLELEQSLQL
-729 DGKGPTPLS
+729 DGKGPTALS

-781 AITLDKRAYQA
+781 AISLDKRAYQA
-792 GDKAKVTLVAPHPG
+792 GDKAKVTLVAPRAG

-826 KGAGGDAKDA
+826 RAEGDGSAEA

-854 ISAQIV
+854 ISAQIA
-860 APDSASRPAGKPQG
+860 APDSESKPVSQKSV

-891 RRLPLTLSAPDK
+891 RRLPLSLSAPDK

-931 GVLNISDYQPLDP
+931 GVLNISDYQPLSP
-944 FEIFFGRKRFAQ
+944 
-956 DLFDNYG
+956 
-963 QVIPPQDGKL
+963 
-973 ARLNYGGDRA
+973 
-983 PLKKGGALESRV
+983 
-995 EVAALWSGEVSF
+995 
-1007 DESGKAVI
+1007 
-1015 PLDLPNFNG
+1015 
-1024 ELALMALAW
+1024 
-1033 NEQQVGE
+1033 
-1040 AERAVKVVAPLVAE
+1040 
-1054 IGWPRF
+1054 
-1060 GARGDETRAL
+1060 
-1070 VQLRN
+1070 
-1075 MSGED
+1075 SGED
-1080 QTLSLVW
+1080 QSLSLVW
-1087 TLNGGLKA
+1087 TLAGGLQA
-1095 NGELPGTLSL
+1095 GGELPETLTL

-1120 GASGAASLQLAASG
+1120 GASGVASLQLAASG
-1134 KDFAISRDWYLPLRS
+1134 KGFAISRDWYLPLRS
-1149 PWPAETR
+1149 PWPAQTR
-1156 QRYQMLAPGQ
+1156 QRYQMLTPGQ
-1166 QMSFAPAELAG
+1166 QMSFAQSELAG
-1177 LDRANLQGLLSLS
+1177 LDPANLQGLLSLS
-1190 GTPPWDPTAQWQALA
+1190 GTPPWDPAAQWQALA

-1236 AEGKKAASEADVQRA
+1236 ALGSKPVSEADLQRA

-1276 QWLTAYAADYLLA
+1276 QWLTAYAADYLLT
-1289 RKEAGDTVPEA
+1289 RKEAGDAVPEA
-1300 MLNQALNRLQSY
+1300 MLSQALNRLQSY

-1348 LATLRLVWEQQAD
+1348 LATLRLIWEPQAD

-1382 QNAAKA
+1382 QTAAKA
-1388 LSRALATE
+1388 LARTLATP
-1396 RGDDY
+1396 RGEDY
-1401 LGDYGSPLRDEA
+1401 LADYGSPLRDGA
-1413 LELSLLRQH
+1413 LELALLRQH
-1422 KLAAERWPD
+1422 KLAEDRWSE

-1450 RLALLRLARFD
+1450 RLALLRLAQVD
-1461 PAVDWQARVTS
+1461 PAADWQARVAS
-1472 SLGSGSLSGS
+1472 ISGDQAVAGKNS
-1482 APLQQGAPE
+1482 AQIGVPE
-1491 ALAASTVT
+1491 ALAATGVT

-1516 EQAPARI
+1516 EQAPVRI
-1523 SKGMSVTRSWFNSD
+1523 SQGMSVTRSWFNAD
-1537 GQPFDPAKVKV
+1537 GKPLDPAKVKV

-1558 SSESAVP
+1558 SSEQTVP
-1565 DALLVEMVPAGFEL
+1565 DALLVEMLPAGFEL
-1579 ENPALGNSI
+1579 ENPALGTSI

-1616 DRYTAALDLSE
+1616 DRYSAALDLSE
-1627 GSNQQLVYLMR
+1627 GGNQQLVYLMR

-1646 VPPTQMEDMYR
+1646 VPPTQVEDMYR
-1657 PELRAVGEDIHEVTI
+1657 PELRAVGQDIHEVII

>member
-1 MLPAH
+1 MRLFHARPVSRRSVQGAH
-6 ERVFLLSRGVVMD
+6 PLNRRRWSALLLSG
-19 EVSMALSFVLM
+19 
-30 GTTFYP
+30 
-36 IDSCAALAATQP
+36 LA
-48 GMTSMHL
+48 GL
-55 LKPSAVPR
+55 LLA
-63 LLRLHPSWSAW
+63 
-74 LLVGLGTLLSGCG
+74 GCG
-87 PDKPVS
+87 PDKPVANG
-93 QVPTTESSVQQE
+93 PTTKPAAQQE
-105 VGAPSSVVQANTRQ
+105 TGAPSSVVQANARQ

-134 APKANWQIWLSVS
+134 APKANWQSWLGVS

-153 QGEWILAEDGRTLY
+153 QGEWILADDGRTLY

-262 ITQRAKRVF
+262 ITKRAKRVF
-271 SGRYGL
+271 SGRYAL

-286 RLINVN
+286 RLINVKE
-292 SPQLAEAGVY
+292 PQLAEAGVY

-368 NTDPQGHRRFDQ
+368 TTDPQGHRRFDQ

-390 QGKHLA
+390 QGNHLA

-495 WTISLKTA
+495 WTINLKTA

-558 KAKAEVKLSRA
+558 KAKAEVKISRA

-593 EARSLTLDAQ
+593 EPLNLTLDAQ
-603 GQGTFSLQDELDGVR
+603 GQGTFSLADELDGVR
-618 ALGPLEVAYRVSLS
+618 ALGPLEVAYRVSLA

-717 QPYLEQEQTLQL
+717 QPYLEQEQALQL
-729 DGKGPTPLS
+729 DGKGPTPLT

-792 GDKAKVTLVAPHPG
+792 GDKAKVTLVAPRPG

-854 ISAQIV
+854 ISAQIA
-860 APDSASRPAGKPQG
+860 APDSASKPVSSQQG

-995 EVAALWSGEVSF
+995 EIAALWSGEVSF
-1007 DESGKAVI
+1007 DQQGKAVI
-1015 PLDLPNFNG
+1015 PLELPNFNG

-1120 GASGAASLQLAASG
+1120 GASGVASLQLAVSG
-1134 KDFAISRDWYLPLRS
+1134 KDFAIRRDWYLPLRS

-1190 GTPPWDPTAQWQALA
+1190 GTPPWDPAAQWQALA

-1221 YLLTTADERAAWSKP
+1221 YLLTTADERIAWSKP

-1289 RKEAGDTVPEA
+1289 RKEAGDAVPEA
-1300 MLNQALNRLQSY
+1300 MLNQALNRLQNY

-1348 LATLRLVWEQQAD
+1348 LATLRLIWEQQAD

-1422 KLAAERWPD
+1422 KLAAERWPA
-1431 LSAKVADT
+1431 LSAKVAET

-1450 RLALLRLARFD
+1450 LLALLRLARFD
-1461 PAVDWQARVTS
+1461 PAADWQAKVTS

-1482 APLQQGAPE
+1482 APLQQSAPE

-1506 YVQRTLIGYP
+1506 YVQRTLVGYP

-1537 GQPFDPAKVKV
+1537 GQRFDPAKVKV

-1646 VPPTQMEDMYR
+1646 VPPTQVEDMYR
-1657 PELRAVGEDIHEVTI
+1657 PELRAVGEDIREVII

>member
-1 MLPAH
+1 MRPFDSRPAAH
-6 ERVFLLSRGVVMD
+6 QCAHAF
-19 EVSMALSFVLM
+19 VS
-30 GTTFYP
+30 P
-36 IDSCAALAATQP
+36 
-48 GMTSMHL
+48 
-55 LKPSAVPR
+55 
-63 LLRLHPSWSAW
+63 LRRRWSA
-74 LLVGLGTLLSGCG
+74 LLLTGLTGLLLAGCG
-87 PDKPVS
+87 PDKPATADQAPAAR
-93 QVPTTESSVQQE
+93 QVA
-105 VGAPSSVVQANTRQ
+105 GAPDTVVQANARQ

-134 APKANWQIWLSVS
+134 APKSNWQTWLSVS
-147 EGGKQV
+147 EGGKQL
-153 QGEWILAEDGRTLY
+153 QGEWVLAEDGRTLY
-167 FPNVQPDKS
+167 FPQVAPDKR
-176 YEVSL
+176 YKVTL
-181 KAGLGPSP
+181 KAGLGPEA

-200 AGASFTAS
+200 AGASFAAS

-213 LRDELR
+213 LRQELR

-262 ITQRAKRVF
+262 ITSRAKRVF
-271 SGRYGL
+271 SGRYAL
-277 ELDANRRET
+277 ELDPNRRET
-286 RLINVN
+286 RLINVKE
-292 SPQLAEAGVY
+292 PQLAEAGVY

-334 DQLEVFVSSLASAD
+334 DQLEVFVSALSSAD
-348 PLKDVQLSLLDEKGN
+348 PLKEVQLSLLDEKGN

-368 NTDPQGHRRFDQ
+368 QTDLRGHRRFDQ

-408 TFDLGTQPWQAQQ
+408 AFELGTQPWQAQQ

-469 QKRLLPDN
+469 QKRLLPDS

-495 WTISLKTA
+495 WTITLKTA

-533 VTSLDAALTLPL
+533 LLNPQEALTLPL

-558 KAKAEVKLSRA
+558 KAKAEVKISRA

-585 LAEQARDL
+585 LTEQARDL
-593 EARSLTLDAQ
+593 EPVTLTLDQQ
-603 GQGTFSLQDELDGVR
+603 GHGAFSLVDQLASVGT
-618 ALGPLEVAYRVSLS
+618 LGPLEVAYRVSLS

-637 AVNRSRTQYGWPAGS
+637 AVNRSRTQYGWPTGS

-665 VEGGKPLPFQ
+665 VEGGKTLPFQ

-688 AVKVRLINE
+688 EVKVRLVNE
-697 YRDYY
+697 FRDYY

-729 DGKGPTPLS
+729 DGKGPTTLS
-738 LQLAAGWY
+738 LPLAAGWY

-792 GDKAKVTLVAPHPG
+792 GDKAKVTLVAPRAG

-826 KGAGGDAKDA
+826 RAEGGGLAEA

-854 ISAQIV
+854 ISAQIA
-860 APDSASRPAGKPQG
+860 APDSESKPVSQKSV

-880 GLVPLTLDREA
+880 GLVPLALDREA

-903 AVPLTRLEVTA
+903 AVPLTRLEVA
-914 TSTPN
+914 VTSTPN

-973 ARLNYGGDRA
+973 ARLNYGGDA
-983 PLKKGGALESRV
+983 PALKKGGALESRV

-1015 PLDLPNFNG
+1015 PLELPNFNG

-1033 NEQQVGE
+1033 NEQQVGQ

-1080 QTLSLVW
+1080 QSLSLTW
-1087 TLNGGLKA
+1087 ILTGGLQA
-1095 NGELPGTLSL
+1095 GGALPETLAL

-1120 GASGAASLQLAASG
+1120 GASGVARLQLAASG
-1134 KDFAISRDWYLPLRS
+1134 KDFAVNREWSLPLRS
-1149 PWPAETR
+1149 PWPAQTR
-1156 QRYQMLAPGQ
+1156 QRYQMLAPNQ
-1166 QMSFAPAELAG
+1166 QMSFAQSELAG
-1177 LDRANLQGLLSLS
+1177 LDPANLQGLLSLS
-1190 GTPPWDPTAQWQALA
+1190 GTPPWDPAGQWQALA
-1205 DYPYA
+1205 KYPYA

-1221 YLLTTADERAAWSKP
+1221 YLLTTADERAAWSNNLPKVDKP
-1236 AEGKKAASEADVQRA
+1236 VSEVDLQRA

-1276 QWLTAYAADYLLA
+1276 QWLTAYAADYLLTS
-1289 RKEAGDTVPEA
+1289 KEAGDAVPEA
-1300 MLNQALNRLQSY
+1300 MLSQAINRLQSY

-1336 SAYVLARVGKAP
+1336 SAFVLARVGKAP
-1348 LATLRLVWEQQAD
+1348 LSTLRLIWEQQAD

-1382 QNAAKA
+1382 QTAAKA
-1388 LSRALATE
+1388 LTRALATP

-1401 LGDYGSPLRDEA
+1401 LADYGSPLRDGA
-1413 LELSLLRQH
+1413 LELALLRQH
-1422 KLAAERWPD
+1422 KLAEDRWPEF
-1431 LSAKVADT
+1431 SAKVADT

-1450 RLALLRLARFD
+1450 RLALLRLAQVD
-1461 PAVDWQARVTS
+1461 PAADWQARVAS
-1472 SLGSGSLSGS
+1472 ISGDQAIAGKNS
-1482 APLQQGAPE
+1482 AQIGAPE
-1491 ALAASTVT
+1491 ALAATGVT

-1516 EQAPARI
+1516 EQAPVRI
-1523 SKGMSVTRSWFNSD
+1523 SQGMSVTRSWFNAD
-1537 GQPFDPAKVKV
+1537 GKPLDPAKVKV

-1558 SSESAVP
+1558 SSEQTVP
-1565 DALLVEMVPAGFEL
+1565 DALLVEMLPAGFEL
-1579 ENPALGNSI
+1579 ENPALGTSI

-1627 GSNQQLVYLMR
+1627 GGNQQLVYLMR

-1646 VPPTQMEDMYR
+1646 VPPTQVEDMYR
-1657 PELRAVGEDIHEVTI
+1657 PELRAVGQDIHEVAI

>member
-1 MLPAH
+1 MRLFDSPSASH
-6 ERVFLLSRGVVMD
+6 RSTAGTGALSRRWSALLLSG
-19 EVSMALSFVLM
+19 
-30 GTTFYP
+30 
-36 IDSCAALAATQP
+36 LA
-48 GMTSMHL
+48 GL
-55 LKPSAVPR
+55 LLA
-63 LLRLHPSWSAW
+63 
-74 LLVGLGTLLSGCG
+74 GCG
-87 PDKPVS
+87 PDKPVANG
-93 QVPTTESSVQQE
+93 PTTKPAAQQE
-105 VGAPSSVVQANTRQ
+105 TGAPSAVVQANARQ

-134 APKANWQIWLSVS
+134 APKANWQSWLGVS

-181 KAGLGPSP
+181 KSGLGPSP
-189 QSWTLKTRPLE
+189 QRWTLKTRPLE

-262 ITQRAKRVF
+262 ITKRAKRVF
-271 SGRYGL
+271 SGRYAL

-286 RLINVN
+286 RLINVKE
-292 SPQLAEAGVY
+292 PQLAEAGVY

-334 DQLEVFVSSLASAD
+334 DELEVFVSSLASAD

-368 NTDPQGHRRFDQ
+368 TTDPQGHRRFDQ

-495 WTISLKTA
+495 WTINLKTA

-558 KAKAEVKLSRA
+558 KAKAEVKISRA

-585 LAEQARDL
+585 LAEQAKDL
-593 EARSLTLDAQ
+593 EALNLTLDAQ
-603 GQGTFSLQDELDGVR
+603 GQGTFSLADELDGVR
-618 ALGPLEVAYRVSLS
+618 ALGPLEVAYRVSLA

-652 QWPALKADFVADR
+652 QWPALKADFVVDR

-675 ILNLDEQGQPVAG
+675 ILNLDDKGHPVAG
-688 AVKVRLINE
+688 TVKVRLINE

-729 DGKGPTPLS
+729 DGKGPTPLT

-792 GDKAKVTLVAPHPG
+792 GDKANVTLVAPRPG
-806 KGLLLVEDGDGL
+806 KGLLMVEDGDGL

-854 ISAQIV
+854 ISAQIA
-860 APDSASRPAGKPQG
+860 APDSDSKPVSQKSV

-914 TSTPN
+914 TSTPS

-944 FEIFFGRKRFAQ
+944 FEIFFGRKRYAQ

-995 EVAALWSGEVSF
+995 EIAALWSGEVSF
-1007 DESGKAVI
+1007 DEQGKAVI

-1095 NGELPGTLSL
+1095 HGELPGTLFL
-1105 KNGEEQWLTLPLTVT
+1105 KNGEEQWLTLPLTVI
-1120 GASGAASLQLAASG
+1120 GASGVASLQLAASG
-1134 KDFAISRDWYLPLRS
+1134 KDFAISRDWTLPLRS

-1166 QMSFAPAELAG
+1166 EMAFAPAELAG
-1177 LDRANLQGLLSLS
+1177 LDPANLQGLLSLS
-1190 GTPPWDPTAQWQALA
+1190 GTPPWDPATQWQALA

-1289 RKEAGDTVPEA
+1289 RKEAGDAVPEA

-1348 LATLRLVWEQQAD
+1348 LATLRLIWEQQAD

-1388 LSRALATE
+1388 LSRSLATE
-1396 RGDDY
+1396 RGDAY
-1401 LGDYGSPLRDEA
+1401 MGDYGSPLRDEA

-1422 KLAAERWPD
+1422 KLAAERWPA

-1482 APLQQGAPE
+1482 ASLQQGFPE
-1491 ALAASTVT
+1491 ALAASVVT

-1506 YVQRTLIGYP
+1506 YVQRTLVGYP

-1537 GQPFDPAKVKV
+1537 GQRFDPATVKV

-1588 KLEELSIEGKPAWQS
+1588 KLEDLSIEGKPAWQS

-1646 VPPTQMEDMYR
+1646 VPPTQVEDMYR
-1657 PELRAVGEDIHEVTI
+1657 PELRAVGEDIHEVRI

>member
-1 MLPAH
+1 MRPFDPRPAAH
-6 ERVFLLSRGVVMD
+6 QCAHAF
-19 EVSMALSFVLM
+19 VS
-30 GTTFYP
+30 P
-36 IDSCAALAATQP
+36 
-48 GMTSMHL
+48 
-55 LKPSAVPR
+55 
-63 LLRLHPSWSAW
+63 LRRRWSA
-74 LLVGLGTLLSGCG
+74 LLLTGLTGLLLAGCG
-87 PDKPVS
+87 PDKPATADQAS
-93 QVPTTESSVQQE
+93 AARQVA
-105 VGAPSSVVQANTRQ
+105 GAPDTVVQANARQ

-134 APKANWQIWLSVS
+134 APKSNWQTWLSVS
-147 EGGKQV
+147 EGGKQL
-153 QGEWILAEDGRTLY
+153 QGEWVLAEDGRTLY
-167 FPNVQPDKS
+167 FPQVAPDKS
-176 YEVSL
+176 YKVTL
-181 KAGLGPSP
+181 KAGLGPEA

-200 AGASFTAS
+200 AGASFAAS

-213 LRDELR
+213 LRQELR

-262 ITQRAKRVF
+262 ITSRAKRVF
-271 SGRYGL
+271 SGRYAL
-277 ELDANRRET
+277 ELDPNRRET
-286 RLINVN
+286 RLINVKE
-292 SPQLAEAGVY
+292 PQLAEAGVY

-334 DQLEVFVSSLASAD
+334 DQLEVFVSALSSAD
-348 PLKDVQLSLLDEKGN
+348 PLKEVQLSLLDEKGN

-368 NTDPQGHRRFDQ
+368 QTDLRGHRRFDQ

-408 TFDLGTQPWQAQQ
+408 AFELGTQPWQAQQ

-469 QKRLLPDN
+469 QKRLLPDS

-495 WTISLKTA
+495 WTITLKTA

-533 VTSLDAALTLPL
+533 LLNPQEALTLPL

-558 KAKAEVKLSRA
+558 KAKAEVKISRA

-585 LAEQARDL
+585 LTEQARDL
-593 EARSLTLDAQ
+593 EPVTLTLDQQ
-603 GQGTFSLQDELDGVR
+603 GHGAFSLVDQLASVGT
-618 ALGPLEVAYRVSLS
+618 LGPLEVAYRVSLS
-632 EPGGR
+632 ELGGR
-637 AVNRSRTQYGWPAGS
+637 AVNRSRTQYGWPTGS

-665 VEGGKPLPFQ
+665 VEGGKTLPFQ

-688 AVKVRLINE
+688 EVKVRLVNE
-697 YRDYY
+697 FRDYY

-729 DGKGPTPLS
+729 DGKGPTTLS
-738 LQLAAGWY
+738 LPLAAGWY

-792 GDKAKVTLVAPHPG
+792 GDKAKVTLVAPRAG

-826 KGAGGDAKDA
+826 RAEGGGLAEA

-854 ISAQIV
+854 ISAQIA
-860 APDSASRPAGKPQG
+860 APDSESKPVSQKSV

-880 GLVPLTLDREA
+880 GLVPLALDREA

-903 AVPLTRLEVTA
+903 AVPLTRLEVA
-914 TSTPN
+914 VTSTPN

-973 ARLNYGGDRA
+973 ARLNYGGDA
-983 PLKKGGALESRV
+983 PALKKGGALESRV

-1033 NEQQVGE
+1033 NEQQVGQ

-1080 QTLSLVW
+1080 QSLSLTW
-1087 TLNGGLKA
+1087 TLTGGLQA
-1095 NGELPGTLSL
+1095 GGELPETLAL

-1120 GASGAASLQLAASG
+1120 GASGVARLQLAASG
-1134 KDFAISRDWYLPLRS
+1134 KDFAVNREWSLPLRS
-1149 PWPAETR
+1149 PWPAQTR
-1156 QRYQMLAPGQ
+1156 QRYQMLAPNQ
-1166 QMSFAPAELAG
+1166 QMSFAQSELAG
-1177 LDRANLQGLLSLS
+1177 LDPANLQGLLSLS
-1190 GTPPWDPTAQWQALA
+1190 GTPPWDPAGQWQALA
-1205 DYPYA
+1205 QYPYA

-1221 YLLTTADERAAWSKP
+1221 YLLTTADERAAWSNNLPNVDKP
-1236 AEGKKAASEADVQRA
+1236 VSEADLQRA

-1276 QWLTAYAADYLLA
+1276 QWLTAYAADYLLTS
-1289 RKEAGDTVPEA
+1289 KEAGDAVPEA
-1300 MLNQALNRLQSY
+1300 MLSQALNRLQSY

-1336 SAYVLARVGKAP
+1336 SAFVLARVGKAP
-1348 LATLRLVWEQQAD
+1348 LSTLRLIWEQQAD

-1382 QNAAKA
+1382 QTAAKV
-1388 LSRALATE
+1388 LTRALATP

-1401 LGDYGSPLRDEA
+1401 LADYGSPLRDGA
-1413 LELSLLRQH
+1413 LELALLRQH
-1422 KLAAERWPD
+1422 KLAEDRWPE

-1450 RLALLRLARFD
+1450 RLALLRLAQVD
-1461 PAVDWQARVTS
+1461 PAADWQARVAS
-1472 SLGSGSLSGS
+1472 ISGDQAVAGKNSV
-1482 APLQQGAPE
+1482 QIGAPE
-1491 ALAASTVT
+1491 ALAATGVT

-1506 YVQRTLIGYP
+1506 YVQRTLVGYP
-1516 EQAPARI
+1516 EQAPTRI
-1523 SKGMSVTRSWFNSD
+1523 SQGMSVTRSWFNAD
-1537 GQPFDPAKVKV
+1537 GKPLDPAKVKV

-1558 SSESAVP
+1558 SSEQTVP
-1565 DALLVEMVPAGFEL
+1565 DALLVEMLPAGFEL
-1579 ENPALGNSI
+1579 ENPALGTSI

-1627 GSNQQLVYLMR
+1627 GGNQQLVYLMR

-1646 VPPTQMEDMYR
+1646 VPPTQVEDMYR
-1657 PELRAVGEDIHEVTI
+1657 PELRAVGQDIHEVTI

>member
-1 MLPAH
+1 MHLSLSCPVTRLP
-6 ERVFLLSRGVVMD
+6 RVAWL
-19 EVSMALSFVLM
+19 
-30 GTTFYP
+30 
-36 IDSCAALAATQP
+36 AAL
-48 GMTSMHL
+48 L
-55 LKPSAVPR
+55 LA
-63 LLRLHPSWSAW
+63 
-74 LLVGLGTLLSGCG
+74 GCG

-93 QVPTTESSVQQE
+93 QVPTTGSTARQE
-105 VGAPSSVVQANTRQ
+105 AGEPSSVVQANARQ

-134 APKANWQIWLSVS
+134 APKANWQSWLSVS

-153 QGEWILAEDGRTLY
+153 QGEWILADDGRTLY

-262 ITQRAKRVF
+262 ITKRAKRVF
-271 SGRYGL
+271 SGRYAL

-286 RLINVN
+286 RLINVKE
-292 SPQLAEAGVY
+292 PQLAEAGVY

-334 DQLEVFVSSLASAD
+334 DELEVFVSSLASAD
-348 PLKDVQLSLLDEKGN
+348 PLKDVQLSLLDQKGN

-368 NTDPQGHRRFDQ
+368 TTDPQGHRRFDQ

-469 QKRLLPDN
+469 HKRLLPDN

-495 WTISLKTA
+495 WTINLKTA

-523 LQLGKGPDGE
+523 LQLGKGQDGE

-585 LAEQARDL
+585 LAEQAKDL
-593 EARSLTLDAQ
+593 EPLNLTLDAQ
-603 GQGTFSLQDELDGVR
+603 GQGTFSLADELDGVR

-652 QWPALKADFVADR
+652 QWPALKADFVAER

-729 DGKGPTPLS
+729 DGKGPTLLT
-738 LQLAAGWY
+738 LQLASGWY

-792 GDKAKVTLVAPHPG
+792 GDKANVTLVAPRPG

-826 KGAGGDAKDA
+826 KGAGNDAKDA

-854 ISAQIV
+854 ISAQIA
-860 APDSASRPAGKPQG
+860 APDSASKPVGKQQG

-995 EVAALWSGEVSF
+995 EIAALWSGEVSF
-1007 DESGKAVI
+1007 DQQGKAVI

-1120 GASGAASLQLAASG
+1120 GASGVASLQLAASG
-1134 KDFAISRDWYLPLRS
+1134 KDFAISRDWTLPLRS

-1177 LDRANLQGLLSLS
+1177 LDHANLQGLLSLS
-1190 GTPPWDPTAQWQALA
+1190 GTPPWDPAAQWQALA

-1221 YLLTTADERAAWSKP
+1221 YLLTTADERIAWHKP

-1289 RKEAGDTVPEA
+1289 RKEAGDAVPEA

-1401 LGDYGSPLRDEA
+1401 LGDYGSPLRDQA

-1422 KLAAERWPD
+1422 KLAAERWPA

-1450 RLALLRLARFD
+1450 RLALLRLARVD

-1482 APLQQGAPE
+1482 APLQQGTPE
-1491 ALAASTVT
+1491 ALAASVVT

-1506 YVQRTLIGYP
+1506 YVQRTLVGYP

-1523 SKGMSVTRSWFNSD
+1523 SMGMSVTRSWFSSD
-1537 GQPFDPAKVKV
+1537 GQRFDPTKVKV

-1616 DRYTAALDLSE
+1616 DRYMAALDLSE

-1646 VPPTQMEDMYR
+1646 VPPTQVEDMYR
-1657 PELRAVGEDIHEVTI
+1657 PELRAVGEDIHEVRI

>member
-1 MLPAH
+1 MTFMR
-6 ERVFLLSRGVVMD
+6 RV
-19 EVSMALSFVLM
+19 
-30 GTTFYP
+30 
-36 IDSCAALAATQP
+36 DSHPRFSCSSPQQT
-48 GMTSMHL
+48 
-55 LKPSAVPR
+55 AVPGR
-63 LLRLHPSWSAW
+63 HWPALLLAGFTA
-74 LLVGLGTLLSGCG
+74 LLVSGCG
-87 PDKPVS
+87 PDKPVANT
-93 QVPTTESSVQQE
+93 PTTQPAAQQE
-105 VGAPSSVVQANTRQ
+105 AGSPSSVVQANARQ

-134 APKANWQIWLSVS
+134 VPKANWQSWLSVS

-153 QGEWILAEDGRTLY
+153 QGEWILADDGRTLY

-262 ITQRAKRVF
+262 ITKRAKRVF
-271 SGRYGL
+271 SGRYAL

-286 RLINVN
+286 RLINVKE
-292 SPQLAEAGVY
+292 PQLAEAGVY

-319 YFAVSDMGLSARRYR
+319 YFAVSDMGLSARRYS
-334 DQLEVFVSSLASAD
+334 DQLEVFVSSLATAD

-368 NTDPQGHRRFDQ
+368 TTDPQGHRRFDQ

-390 QGKHLA
+390 QGNHLA

-469 QKRLLPDN
+469 QKRLLPDS

-495 WTISLKTA
+495 WTINLKTA

-533 VTSLDAALTLPL
+533 VTDLDAALTLPL
-545 QGDYLYGAPASAT
+545 QGDYLYGAPASST

-585 LAEQARDL
+585 LAEQAKDL
-593 EARSLTLDAQ
+593 EPLNITLDAQ
-603 GQGTFSLQDELDGVR
+603 GQGTFSLADELDGVR

-637 AVNRSRTQYGWPAGS
+637 AVNRSRTQYGWPADS

-675 ILNLDEQGQPVAG
+675 ILNLDDKGQPVAG
-688 AVKVRLINE
+688 PVKVRLINE

-729 DGKGPTPLS
+729 DGKGPTPLT

-792 GDKAKVTLVAPHPG
+792 GDKAKVTLVAPRPG

-826 KGAGGDAKDA
+826 KGTGGDAKDA

-854 ISAQIV
+854 ISAQIA
-860 APDSASRPAGKPQG
+860 APDSTSKPVGKPQG

-995 EVAALWSGEVSF
+995 EIAALWSGEVSF

-1120 GASGAASLQLAASG
+1120 GASGVASLQLAASG

-1177 LDRANLQGLLSLS
+1177 LEHANLQGLFSLS
-1190 GTPPWDPTAQWQALA
+1190 GTPPWDPAAQWQALA

-1221 YLLTTADERAAWSKP
+1221 YLLTTADERAAWRKS
-1236 AEGKKAASEADVQRA
+1236 AEGKQGASEADVQRV

-1289 RKEAGDTVPEA
+1289 RKEAGDAVPEA

-1348 LATLRLVWEQQAD
+1348 LATLRLIWEQQAD

-1401 LGDYGSPLRDEA
+1401 LGDYGSPLRDQA

-1422 KLAAERWPD
+1422 KLAAERWPA

-1461 PAVDWQARVTS
+1461 PAADWQAKVTS

-1506 YVQRTLIGYP
+1506 YVQRTLVGYP

-1588 KLEELSIEGKPAWQS
+1588 KLEDLSIEGKPAWQS

-1627 GSNQQLVYLMR
+1627 RSNQQLVYLMR

-1646 VPPTQMEDMYR
+1646 VPPTQVEDMYR
-1657 PELRAVGEDIHEVTI
+1657 PEIRAVGEDIHEVLI

>member
-1 MLPAH
+1 MTFMRRVDSHPRFSCSSPQQMTAPGRRWPA
-6 ERVFLLSRGVVMD
+6 LLLAGFT
-19 EVSMALSFVLM
+19 AL
-30 GTTFYP
+30 
-36 IDSCAALAATQP
+36 
-48 GMTSMHL
+48 
-55 LKPSAVPR
+55 
-63 LLRLHPSWSAW
+63 
-74 LLVGLGTLLSGCG
+74 LLSGCG
-87 PDKPVS
+87 PDKPVANT
-93 QVPTTESSVQQE
+93 PTTKAAAQQE
-105 VGAPSSVVQANTRQ
+105 AGSPSSVVQANARQ

-134 APKANWQIWLSVS
+134 APKANWQSWLSVS

-153 QGEWILAEDGRTLY
+153 QGEWILADDGRTLY

-189 QSWTLKTRPLE
+189 QRWTLKTRPLE

-233 FFRVDAEYLPR
+233 FFRVDTEYLPR

-262 ITQRAKRVF
+262 ITKRAKRVF

-286 RLINVN
+286 RLINVKE
-292 SPQLAEAGVY
+292 PQLAEAGVY

-368 NTDPQGHRRFDQ
+368 TTDPQGHRRFDQ

-390 QGKHLA
+390 QGNHLA

-469 QKRLLPDN
+469 QKRLLPDS

-495 WTISLKTA
+495 WTINLKTA

-533 VTSLDAALTLPL
+533 VTSLDAALSLPL

-585 LAEQARDL
+585 LAEQGKDL
-593 EARSLTLDAQ
+593 EPLNLTLDAQ
-603 GQGTFSLQDELDGVR
+603 GQGTFSLADELDGVR

-675 ILNLDEQGQPVAG
+675 ILNLDDKGLPVAG

-729 DGKGPTPLS
+729 DGKGPNPLT

-781 AITLDKRAYQA
+781 AITFDKRAYQA
-792 GDKAKVTLVAPHPG
+792 GDKAKVTLVAPRPG

-854 ISAQIV
+854 ISAQIA
-860 APDSASRPAGKPQG
+860 APDSASKPSGKQQG

-983 PLKKGGALESRV
+983 PLKKGGALGSRV
-995 EVAALWSGEVSF
+995 EIAALWSGEVSF

-1080 QTLSLVW
+1080 QTLSLAW

-1095 NGELPGTLSL
+1095 NGELPSSLAL

-1120 GASGAASLQLAASG
+1120 GASGVASLQLAASG

-1190 GTPPWDPTAQWQALA
+1190 GTPPWDPAAQWQTLA

-1221 YLLTTADERAAWSKP
+1221 YLLTTAYERIAWSKP
-1236 AEGKKAASEADVQRA
+1236 AEGKKAVSEADVQRA

-1289 RKEAGDTVPEA
+1289 RKEAGDAVPEA

-1324 APEHSRLAYQAY
+1324 APEHSRLAYQTY

-1401 LGDYGSPLRDEA
+1401 LGDYGSPLRDQA

-1422 KLAAERWPD
+1422 KLAAERWPA

-1461 PAVDWQARVTS
+1461 PAVDWQARMTS

-1482 APLQQGAPE
+1482 ASLQQGAPE

-1506 YVQRTLIGYP
+1506 YVQRTLVGYP
-1516 EQAPARI
+1516 EQAPARV
-1523 SKGMSVTRSWFNSD
+1523 SQGMSVTRSWFNSD
-1537 GQPFDPAKVKV
+1537 GQRFDPAKVKV

-1646 VPPTQMEDMYR
+1646 VPPTQVEDMYR

>member
-1 MLPAH
+1 MRRVDSHPRFSRSSPQQVAIPGRRWPA
-6 ERVFLLSRGVVMD
+6 LLLAGLT
-19 EVSMALSFVLM
+19 AL
-30 GTTFYP
+30 
-36 IDSCAALAATQP
+36 
-48 GMTSMHL
+48 
-55 LKPSAVPR
+55 
-63 LLRLHPSWSAW
+63 
-74 LLVGLGTLLSGCG
+74 LLSGCG
-87 PDKPVS
+87 PDKPVANE
-93 QVPTTESSVQQE
+93 PTTPPAAQQE
-105 VGAPSSVVQANTRQ
+105 VGASTSVVQANARQ

-134 APKANWQIWLSVS
+134 VPKAKWQSWLSVS

-153 QGEWILAEDGRTLY
+153 QGEWILADDGRTLY

-189 QSWTLKTRPLE
+189 QNWTLKTRPLE

-262 ITQRAKRVF
+262 ITKRAKRVF
-271 SGRYGL
+271 SGRYAL

-286 RLINVN
+286 RLINVKE
-292 SPQLAEAGVY
+292 PQLAEAGVY

-368 NTDPQGHRRFDQ
+368 TTDPQGHRRFDQ

-390 QGKHLA
+390 QGNHLA

-469 QKRLLPDN
+469 QKRLLPDS

-495 WTISLKTA
+495 WTINLKTS

-512 LVEEFLPERLK
+512 LVEQFLPERLK
-523 LQLGKGPDGE
+523 LLLGKGQDGE
-533 VTSLDAALTLPL
+533 VTDLDAALALPL

-558 KAKAEVKLSRA
+558 KAKAEVKISRA

-585 LAEQARDL
+585 LAEQAKDL
-593 EARSLTLDAQ
+593 EPLNITLDAQ
-603 GQGTFSLQDELDGVR
+603 GQGTFSLADELDGVR

-675 ILNLDEQGQPVAG
+675 ILNLDAQGQPVAG

-729 DGKGPTPLS
+729 DGKGPTPLT

-792 GDKAKVTLVAPHPG
+792 GDKAKVTLVAPRPG

-826 KGAGGDAKDA
+826 KGTGSDAKDA

-844 SPEWQRHDLH
+844 SPEWLRHDLH
-854 ISAQIV
+854 ISAQIA
-860 APDSASRPAGKPQG
+860 APDSASKPAGKQQG

-995 EVAALWSGEVSF
+995 EIAALWSGEVSF
-1007 DESGKAVI
+1007 DEQGKAVI

-1040 AERAVKVVAPLVAE
+1040 AERAVRVVAPLVAE

-1080 QTLSLVW
+1080 QTLSLAW
-1087 TLNGGLKA
+1087 TLNGGLKT
-1095 NGELPGTLSL
+1095 NGELPSMLSL

-1120 GASGAASLQLAASG
+1120 GASGVASLQLAASG

-1190 GTPPWDPTAQWQALA
+1190 GTPPWDPAAQWQALA

-1221 YLLTTADERAAWSKP
+1221 YLLTTADERATWSKP
-1236 AEGKKAASEADVQRA
+1236 SEGKQAASEADVQRA

-1289 RKEAGDTVPEA
+1289 RKEAGDAVPEA

-1401 LGDYGSPLRDEA
+1401 LGDYGSQLRDGA

-1422 KLAAERWPD
+1422 KLAMDRWPA

-1450 RLALLRLARFD
+1450 RLALLRLARVD

-1482 APLQQGAPE
+1482 APLQLGAPE

-1516 EQAPARI
+1516 EQAPARVSQGI
-1523 SKGMSVTRSWFNSD
+1523 SVTRSWFNSD
-1537 GQPFDPAKVKV
+1537 GQRFDPAKVKV

-1646 VPPTQMEDMYR
+1646 VPPTQVEDMYR

>member
-1 MLPAH
+1 MRLFDSPSASH
-6 ERVFLLSRGVVMD
+6 RSTAETGALRRRWSTLLLCGVV
-19 EVSMALSFVLM
+19 
-30 GTTFYP
+30 G
-36 IDSCAALAATQP
+36 
-48 GMTSMHL
+48 
-55 LKPSAVPR
+55 
-63 LLRLHPSWSAW
+63 
-74 LLVGLGTLLSGCG
+74 LLSGCG
-87 PDKPVS
+87 PDKPTS
-93 QVPTTESSVQQE
+93 QISTTESTAQQE
-105 VGAPSSVVQANTRQ
+105 AGAPTSVVQANTRQ

-134 APKANWQIWLSVS
+134 APKANWQSWLGVS

-271 SGRYGL
+271 SGRYAL

-286 RLINVN
+286 RLINVKE
-292 SPQLAEAGVY
+292 PQLAEAGVY

-368 NTDPQGHRRFDQ
+368 TTDPQGHRRFDQ

-390 QGKHLA
+390 QGNHLA

-495 WTISLKTA
+495 WTINLKTA

-558 KAKAEVKLSRA
+558 KAKAEVKISRA

-593 EARSLTLDAQ
+593 EPLNLTLNAQ
-603 GQGTFSLQDELDGVR
+603 GQGTFLLADELDGVR

-665 VEGGKPLPFQ
+665 VEGGKPLSFL

-729 DGKGPTPLS
+729 DGKGPTPLT

-792 GDKAKVTLVAPHPG
+792 GDKAKVTLVAPRPG

-854 ISAQIV
+854 ISAQIA
-860 APDSASRPAGKPQG
+860 APDSASKPVSSQQG

-995 EVAALWSGEVSF
+995 EIAALWSGEVSF
-1007 DESGKAVI
+1007 DQQGKAVI

-1080 QTLSLVW
+1080 QTLSLAW

-1105 KNGEEQWLTLPLTVT
+1105 KNGEEQWLTLPFTVT
-1120 GASGAASLQLAASG
+1120 GASGVASLQLAASG

-1190 GTPPWDPTAQWQALA
+1190 GTPPWDPAAQWQALA

-1221 YLLTTADERAAWSKP
+1221 YLLTTADERIAWRKP

-1289 RKEAGDTVPEA
+1289 RKEAGDAVPEA

-1388 LSRALATE
+1388 LSRALGTE

-1422 KLAAERWPD
+1422 KLAADRWPA

-1482 APLQQGAPE
+1482 APLQQGVPE
-1491 ALAASTVT
+1491 ALAVSTVT

-1506 YVQRTLIGYP
+1506 YVQRILIGYP
-1516 EQAPARI
+1516 EQAPTRLSQGI
-1523 SKGMSVTRSWFNSD
+1523 SVTRSWFNSD
-1537 GQPFDPAKVKV
+1537 GQRFDPTKVKV

-1646 VPPTQMEDMYR
+1646 VPPTQVEDMYR
-1657 PELRAVGEDIHEVTI
+1657 PELRAVGEDIHEVII

>member
-1 MLPAH
+1 MRLFDSPSAFH
-6 ERVFLLSRGVVMD
+6 RSTAETGALRRRCSALLLSG
-19 EVSMALSFVLM
+19 LTGLL
-30 GTTFYP
+30 
-36 IDSCAALAATQP
+36 LA
-48 GMTSMHL
+48 
-55 LKPSAVPR
+55 
-63 LLRLHPSWSAW
+63 
-74 LLVGLGTLLSGCG
+74 GCG
-87 PDKPVS
+87 PDKPAS
-93 QVPTTESSVQQE
+93 QVPTTESTAQQE
-105 VGAPSSVVQANTRQ
+105 AGAPTSVVQANARQ

-134 APKANWQIWLSVS
+134 APKANWQSWLGVS
-147 EGGKQV
+147 EGGKQL
-153 QGEWILAEDGRTLY
+153 QGEWILADDGRTLY

-181 KAGLGPSP
+181 KSGLGPGP

-213 LRDELR
+213 LRQELR

-244 FLAEYRPGAG
+244 FLAEYRPGSG

-271 SGRYGL
+271 SGRYAL

-286 RLINVN
+286 RLINVKE
-292 SPQLAEAGVY
+292 PQLAEAGVY

-348 PLKDVQLSLLDEKGN
+348 SLKDVQLSLLDEKGN

-368 NTDPQGHRRFDQ
+368 TTDPQGHRRFDQ

-390 QGKHLA
+390 QGNHLA

-495 WTISLKTA
+495 WTINLKTA

-533 VTSLDAALTLPL
+533 LLTPQQALTLPL

-558 KAKAEVKLSRA
+558 KAKAEVKISRA
-569 TMPFTQWQEFT
+569 TMPFTQWQTFT
-580 LGDVL
+580 LGDAL
-585 LAEQARDL
+585 LAEQAKDL
-593 EARSLTLDAQ
+593 EPLNITLNEK

-637 AVNRSRTQYGWPAGS
+637 AVNRSRTQYGWPVGS

-729 DGKGPTPLS
+729 DGKGPTPLT

-792 GDKAKVTLVAPHPG
+792 GDKAKVTLVAPRPG

-826 KGAGGDAKDA
+826 KGAAGDAKDA

-854 ISAQIV
+854 ISAQIA
-860 APDSASRPAGKPQG
+860 APDSASKPVSSQQG

-944 FEIFFGRKRFAQ
+944 FEIFFGRKRFSQ

-1007 DESGKAVI
+1007 DEQGKVVI

-1080 QTLSLVW
+1080 QTLSLAW

-1095 NGELPGTLSL
+1095 NGELPSSLSL

-1120 GASGAASLQLAASG
+1120 GASGVASLQLAASG
-1134 KDFAISRDWYLPLRS
+1134 KDFAISRNWTLPLRS

-1166 QMSFAPAELAG
+1166 QMSLVPAELAG

-1190 GTPPWDPTAQWQALA
+1190 GTPPWDPAAQWQALA

-1289 RKEAGDTVPEA
+1289 RKEAGDAVPEA

-1348 LATLRLVWEQQAD
+1348 LATLRLIWEQQAD

-1422 KLAAERWPD
+1422 KLAGERWPD

-1461 PAVDWQARVTS
+1461 PAVDWQAKVTS

-1491 ALAASTVT
+1491 ALAASAIT

-1506 YVQRTLIGYP
+1506 YVQRTLVGYL

-1523 SKGMSVTRSWFNSD
+1523 SKGMSVTRSWFNGG
-1537 GQPFDPAKVKV
+1537 GQRFDPATVKV

-1646 VPPTQMEDMYR
+1646 VPPTQVEDMYR
-1657 PELRAVGEDIHEVTI
+1657 PELRAVGEDIHEVRI

>member
-1 MLPAH
+1 MHLSLSCPVTRLP
-6 ERVFLLSRGVVMD
+6 RVAWL
-19 EVSMALSFVLM
+19 
-30 GTTFYP
+30 
-36 IDSCAALAATQP
+36 AAL
-48 GMTSMHL
+48 L
-55 LKPSAVPR
+55 LA
-63 LLRLHPSWSAW
+63 
-74 LLVGLGTLLSGCG
+74 GCG

-93 QVPTTESSVQQE
+93 QVPTTESTARQE
-105 VGAPSSVVQANTRQ
+105 AGEPSSVVQANARQ

-134 APKANWQIWLSVS
+134 APKANWQSWLSVS

-153 QGEWILAEDGRTLY
+153 QGEWILADDGRTLY

-189 QSWTLKTRPLE
+189 LRWTLKTRPLE
-200 AGASFTAS
+200 TGASFTAS

-271 SGRYGL
+271 SGRYAL

-286 RLINVN
+286 RLINVKE
-292 SPQLAEAGVY
+292 PQLAEAGVY

-334 DQLEVFVSSLASAD
+334 DELEVFVSSLASAD
-348 PLKDVQLSLLDEKGN
+348 PLKDVQLSLLDQKGN

-368 NTDPQGHRRFDQ
+368 TTDPQGHRRFDQ

-483 GLRLPDDAPLGR
+483 GLHLPDDAPLGR

-558 KAKAEVKLSRA
+558 KAKAEVKISRA

-585 LAEQARDL
+585 LAEQAKDL
-593 EARSLTLDAQ
+593 EPRSLTLDAQ
-603 GQGTFSLQDELDGVR
+603 GQGTFSLADELDGVR
-618 ALGPLEVAYRVSLS
+618 ALGPLEVAYRVSLA

-688 AVKVRLINE
+688 SVKVRLINE

-710 WKYEFNS
+710 WKYEFNR

-729 DGKGPTPLS
+729 DGKGPTPLT
-738 LQLAAGWY
+738 LPLAAGWY

-792 GDKAKVTLVAPHPG
+792 GDKAKVTLVAPRPG
-806 KGLLLVEDGDGL
+806 KGLLMVEDGDGL

-854 ISAQIV
+854 ISAQIA
-860 APDSASRPAGKPQG
+860 APDSDSKPVSQKSV

-880 GLVPLTLDREA
+880 GLVPFTLDREA

-903 AVPLTRLEVTA
+903 AVPLTRLQVTA

-995 EVAALWSGEVSF
+995 EIAALWSGEVSF
-1007 DESGKAVI
+1007 DEQGKAVI
-1015 PLDLPNFNG
+1015 PLELPNFNG

-1120 GASGAASLQLAASG
+1120 GASGVASLQLAASG
-1134 KDFAISRDWYLPLRS
+1134 KDFAISRDWSLPLRS

-1190 GTPPWDPTAQWQALA
+1190 GTPPWDPAAQWQALA

-1221 YLLTTADERAAWSKP
+1221 YLLTTADERAAWHKP

-1289 RKEAGDTVPEA
+1289 RKEAGDAVPEA
-1300 MLNQALNRLQSY
+1300 MLNQALNRMQNY

-1348 LATLRLVWEQQAD
+1348 LATLRLIWEQQVD
-1361 HARSGLPLLH
+1361 HARSGLPLMH

-1401 LGDYGSPLRDEA
+1401 LGDYGSPLRDQA

-1422 KLAAERWPD
+1422 KLAAERWPA

-1450 RLALLRLARFD
+1450 RLALLRLARID
-1461 PAVDWQARVTS
+1461 PAVDWQAWVAS
-1472 SLGSGSLSGS
+1472 SLGSGSLSGL
-1482 APLQQGAPE
+1482 APLQLGAPE
-1491 ALAASTVT
+1491 ALAASAVT

-1516 EQAPARI
+1516 EQAPTRLSQGI
-1523 SKGMSVTRSWFNSD
+1523 SVTRSWFNSD
-1537 GQPFDPAKVKV
+1537 GQRFDPTKVKV

-1616 DRYTAALDLSE
+1616 DRYTAALDLSA

-1646 VPPTQMEDMYR
+1646 VPPTQVEDMYR
-1657 PELRAVGEDIHEVTI
+1657 PELRAVGEDIHEVII

>member
-1 MLPAH
+1 MC
-6 ERVFLLSRGVVMD
+6 RVSRMPYPVSCHAAFAALQLGMEPMRLFDSPSASHRSTAGTGALRRRCSALLLCGVV
-19 EVSMALSFVLM
+19 
-30 GTTFYP
+30 G
-36 IDSCAALAATQP
+36 
-48 GMTSMHL
+48 
-55 LKPSAVPR
+55 
-63 LLRLHPSWSAW
+63 
-74 LLVGLGTLLSGCG
+74 LLSGCG
-87 PDKPVS
+87 PDKPAS
-93 QVPTTESSVQQE
+93 QVPTTESTAQQE
-105 VGAPSSVVQANTRQ
+105 AGAPTSVVQANARQ
-119 YRDAPALALVFSGPL
+119 YRDAPALALVFSGSL
-134 APKANWQIWLSVS
+134 APKANWQSWLSVS
-147 EGGKQV
+147 EGGKQL
-153 QGEWILAEDGRTLY
+153 QGEWILADDGRTLY

-244 FLAEYRPGAG
+244 FLAEYRPGSG

-262 ITQRAKRVF
+262 ITKRAKRVF

-286 RLINVN
+286 RLINVKE
-292 SPQLAEAGVY
+292 PQLAEAGVY

-368 NTDPQGHRRFDQ
+368 TTDPQGHRRFDQ

-495 WTISLKTA
+495 WTINLKTA

-533 VTSLDAALTLPL
+533 VTELDASLTLPL

-558 KAKAEVKLSRA
+558 KAKAEVKISRA

-585 LAEQARDL
+585 LAEQAKDL
-593 EARSLTLDAQ
+593 EPLSLTLDAQ
-603 GQGTFSLQDELDGVR
+603 GQGTFSLADELDGVR

-792 GDKAKVTLVAPHPG
+792 GDKAKVTLVAPRPG
-806 KGLLLVEDGDGL
+806 KGLLMVEDGDGL

-854 ISAQIV
+854 ISAQIS
-860 APDSASRPAGKPQG
+860 APDSASKPVSSQQG
-874 QSLRSV
+874 PSLRSV

-995 EVAALWSGEVSF
+995 EIAALWSGEVSF

-1120 GASGAASLQLAASG
+1120 GASGVASLQLAASG
-1134 KDFAISRDWYLPLRS
+1134 KDFAISRDWTLPLRS

-1166 QMSFAPAELAG
+1166 QMSFAPAELVG

-1190 GTPPWDPTAQWQALA
+1190 GTPPWDPAAQWQALA

-1221 YLLTTADERAAWSKP
+1221 YLLTTADERAAWRKP

-1289 RKEAGDTVPEA
+1289 RKEAGDAVPEA
-1300 MLNQALNRLQSY
+1300 MLNQALNRLQNY

-1348 LATLRLVWEQQAD
+1348 LATLRLIWEQQAD

-1422 KLAAERWPD
+1422 KLAVERWPA

-1491 ALAASTVT
+1491 ALAASSVT

-1506 YVQRTLIGYP
+1506 YVQRTLVGYP

-1646 VPPTQMEDMYR
+1646 VPPTQVEDMYR
-1657 PELRAVGEDIHEVTI
+1657 PELRAVGEDIHEVII

>member
-1 MLPAH
+1 MRLFELNASL
-6 ERVFLLSRGVVMD
+6 RVS
-19 EVSMALSFVLM
+19 
-30 GTTFYP
+30 
-36 IDSCAALAATQP
+36 
-48 GMTSMHL
+48 
-55 LKPSAVPR
+55 R
-63 LLRLHPSWSAW
+63 LLRHGSA
-74 LLVGLGTLLSGCG
+74 LLLATVMLAGCG
-87 PDKPVS
+87 PGSSDKTQSEPAATAPVEAQAPSEVS
-93 QVPTTESSVQQE
+93 QAS
-105 VGAPSSVVQANTRQ
+105 ARQ
-119 YRDAPALALVFSGPL
+119 YRDAPALALVFSGKLSPRRS
-134 APKANWQIWLSVS
+134 WQSWLVVS

-167 FPNVQPDKS
+167 FPSVEPNKS

-181 KAGLGPSP
+181 KEGLGPKAQRWS
-189 QSWTLKTRPLE
+189 LKTRPLE

-213 LRDELR
+213 LRQELR

-233 FFRVDAEYLPR
+233 FFRIDADYLPR
-244 FLAEYRPGAG
+244 FLAEYKPGAG
-254 MGNWELEQ
+254 MGNWDLEQ
-262 ITQRAKRVF
+262 VSARAKRVF
-271 SGRYGL
+271 SGRYAL
-277 ELDANRRET
+277 ALDPNRRET
-286 RLINVN
+286 RLINVKE
-292 SPQLAEAGVY
+292 PQLAEAGVY

-309 GNYDWRKETT
+309 GDYNWRKETT
-319 YFAVSDMGLSARRYR
+319 YFAVSDMGLSARRYP
-334 DQLEVFVSSLASAD
+334 DQLEVFVSSLASAS
-348 PLKDVQLSLLDEKGN
+348 PLKDVQLSLLDEKGT

-368 NTDPQGHRRFDQ
+368 STDAQGHRRFEQ
-380 VQGARLLLAE
+380 IQGARLLLAE

-396 VLRLDGAALDLS
+396 VLRLDGTALDLS
-408 TFDLGTQPWQAQQ
+408 AFDLGTQPWQAQQ

-477 LGAAHY
+477 LGAAGY
-483 GLRLPDDAPLGR
+483 SLRLPQDASLGR
-495 WTISLKTA
+495 WTISLRTA

-523 LQLGKGPDGE
+523 LQLGTGPDGE
-533 VTSLDAALTLPL
+533 LLGDADALTLPL
-545 QGDYLYGAPASAT
+545 KGDYLYGAPASGT
-558 KAKAEVKLSRA
+558 KAKAEVKISRA
-569 TMPFTQWQEFT
+569 LMPFSQWQEFT

-585 LAEQARDL
+585 LIEQAKEL
-593 EARSLTLDAQ
+593 EPVTLTLDEQ
-603 GQGTFSLQDELDGVR
+603 GQGRFALGDQLEEVK
-618 ALGPLEVAYRVSLS
+618 ALGPLEVSYRVSLS

-637 AVNRSRTQYGWPAGS
+637 AVNRSRTQFGWPAGS

-665 VEGGKPLPFQ
+665 VEGGRPLPFQ
-675 ILNLDEQGQPVAG
+675 ILNLDERGQPVAG
-688 AVKVRLINE
+688 EVKVRLINE

-702 WHYADGEG
+702 WHYAGGEG
-710 WKYEFNS
+710 WKYEFNP

-729 DGKGPTPLS
+729 DGKGPTALS
-738 LQLAAGWY
+738 LPLAAGWY

-768 WGGGGEQARPDKI
+768 WGGGGEQARPDKV
-781 AITLDKRAYQA
+781 AISLDKRAYQA
-792 GDKAKVTLVAPHPG
+792 GDKARVTLVAPRAG
-806 KGLLLVEDGDGL
+806 KGLLMVEDGDGL

-826 KGAGGDAKDA
+826 QAEGGDLKTG
-836 RGEFEIPV
+836 RGEFEIPI
-844 SPEWQRHDLH
+844 SPEWLRHDLH
-854 ISAQIV
+854 ISAQIA
-860 APDSASRPAGKPQG
+860 APDAESAAAGSAKQV
-874 QSLRSV
+874 QSLRAV

-914 TSTPN
+914 SSTPN
-919 SQGRVVLAAVDR
+919 SRGRVVLAAVDR

-973 ARLNYGGDRA
+973 ARLNYGGDA
-983 PLKKGGALESRV
+983 PALKKGGALESRV
-995 EVAALWSGEVSF
+995 EVAALWSGEISF
-1007 DESGKAVI
+1007 DEGGKAVI

-1033 NEQQVGE
+1033 NEQQVGQ
-1040 AERAVKVVAPLVAE
+1040 AERAVKVVSPLVAE

-1060 GARGDETRAL
+1060 GARGDATRAL

-1080 QTLSLVW
+1080 QALALTWTLS
-1087 TLNGGLKA
+1087 GGLQA
-1095 NGELPGTLSL
+1095 GTELPSTLAL
-1105 KNGEEQWLTLPLTVT
+1105 KNGEERWLTLPLTVT
-1120 GASGAASLQLAASG
+1120 GASGVARLQLAASG
-1134 KDFAISRDWYLPLRS
+1134 KDFVMSRDWSLPLRS
-1149 PWPAETR
+1149 PWPAQTR

-1166 QMSFAPAELAG
+1166 QMSFTPDELAG
-1177 LDRANLQGLLSLS
+1177 LVPANLQGLLSLS
-1190 GTPPWDPTAQWQALA
+1190 GTPPWDPAAQWQALA

-1221 YLLTTADERAAWSKP
+1221 YELTTAAEREAWSRSLPKQDRVLN
-1236 AEGKKAASEADVQRA
+1236 EAGALRA
-1251 LLQRLQR
+1251 LMQRLQR

-1276 QWLTAYAADYLLA
+1276 QWLTAYAADYLLT
-1289 RKEAGDTVPEA
+1289 RKEAGEAVPEA
-1300 MLNQALNRLQSY
+1300 MLSLALMRLQNY

-1348 LATLRLVWEQQAD
+1348 LSTLRLIWEQQAD

-1382 QNAAKA
+1382 QGGAEA
-1388 LSRALATE
+1388 LTRALATE

-1401 LGDYGSPLRDEA
+1401 LADYGSPLRDGA
-1413 LELSLLRQH
+1413 LELALLRQH
-1422 KLAAERWPD
+1422 KLAEGSWPA
-1431 LSAKVADT
+1431 LSAKLADT

-1450 RLALLRLARFD
+1450 RLALLRLAQVD
-1461 PAVDWQARVTS
+1461 PAVDWQARVASASGEKPLAGQTS
-1472 SLGSGSLSGS
+1472 
-1482 APLQQGAPE
+1482 QQLGAPE
-1491 ALAASTVT
+1491 ALDVT
-1499 NEGKGSL
+1499 GVSNDGKGSL

-1516 EQAPARI
+1516 EQAPARL
-1523 SKGMSVTRSWFNSD
+1523 SQGMSVTRSWFNGD
-1537 GQPFDPAKVKV
+1537 GKQFDPAKVRV

-1558 SSESAVP
+1558 SSEQAVP
-1565 DALLVEMVPAGFEL
+1565 DALLVEMLPAGFEL

-1588 KLEELSIEGKPAWQS
+1588 KLEELKIEGKPAWQS
-1603 EWNDYLKHQEFRD
+1603 DWNDYLKHQEFRD

-1627 GSNQQLVYLMR
+1627 GGNQQLVYLMR
-1638 AVTPGRYQ
+1638 AVTPGHYQ
-1646 VPPTQMEDMYR
+1646 VPPTQVEDMYR
-1657 PELRAVGEDIHEVTI
+1657 PELRAVGQDIHEVTI

>member
-1 MLPAH
+1 MRLFDSPSASH
-6 ERVFLLSRGVVMD
+6 RSTAGTGALRRRCSALLLSG
-19 EVSMALSFVLM
+19 LTGLL
-30 GTTFYP
+30 
-36 IDSCAALAATQP
+36 LA
-48 GMTSMHL
+48 
-55 LKPSAVPR
+55 
-63 LLRLHPSWSAW
+63 
-74 LLVGLGTLLSGCG
+74 GCG
-87 PDKPVS
+87 PDKPAS
-93 QVPTTESSVQQE
+93 QVPTTESTAQQE
-105 VGAPSSVVQANTRQ
+105 TGAPSAVVQANARQ

-134 APKANWQIWLSVS
+134 APKANWQSWLGVS

-153 QGEWILAEDGRTLY
+153 QGEWILADDGRTLY

-213 LRDELR
+213 LRQELR

-233 FFRVDAEYLPR
+233 FFRVDAEYLSR

-262 ITQRAKRVF
+262 ITKRAKRVF
-271 SGRYGL
+271 SGRYAL

-286 RLINVN
+286 RLINVKE
-292 SPQLAEAGVY
+292 PQLAEAGVY

-368 NTDPQGHRRFDQ
+368 TTDPQGHRRFDQ

-390 QGKHLA
+390 QGNHLA

-483 GLRLPDDAPLGR
+483 GLRLPNDAPLGR

-533 VTSLDAALTLPL
+533 VTSLDAALSLPL

-558 KAKAEVKLSRA
+558 KAKAEVKISRA

-585 LAEQARDL
+585 LAEQAKDL
-593 EARSLTLDAQ
+593 EPLNLTLDAQ
-603 GQGTFSLQDELDGVR
+603 GQGTFSLADELDGVR
-618 ALGPLEVAYRVSLS
+618 GLGPLEVAYRVSLS

-665 VEGGKPLPFQ
+665 VEGGKPLPLQ

-729 DGKGPTPLS
+729 DGKGPTPLT

-792 GDKAKVTLVAPHPG
+792 GDKAKVTLVAPRPG

-854 ISAQIV
+854 ISAQIA
-860 APDSASRPAGKPQG
+860 APDSASKPVSSQQG

-995 EVAALWSGEVSF
+995 EIAALWSGEVSF
-1007 DESGKAVI
+1007 DQQGKAVI

-1060 GARGDETRAL
+1060 GARGDETQAL

-1120 GASGAASLQLAASG
+1120 GASGVASLQLAASG
-1134 KDFAISRDWYLPLRS
+1134 KDFAISRDWTLPLRS

-1166 QMSFAPAELAG
+1166 QMSFAPAELVG

-1190 GTPPWDPTAQWQALA
+1190 GTPPWDPAAQWQALA

-1289 RKEAGDTVPEA
+1289 RKEAGDAVPEA
-1300 MLNQALNRLQSY
+1300 MLNQALNRLQNY

-1348 LATLRLVWEQQAD
+1348 LATLRLIWEQQAD

-1422 KLAAERWPD
+1422 KLAVERWPA

-1461 PAVDWQARVTS
+1461 PAVDWQAKVTS

-1491 ALAASTVT
+1491 ALAASSVT
-1499 NEGKGSL
+1499 NEGRGAL
-1506 YVQRTLIGYP
+1506 YVQRTLVGYP

-1646 VPPTQMEDMYR
+1646 VPPTQVEDMYR
-1657 PELRAVGEDIHEVTI
+1657 PELRAVGEDIHEVII

>member
-1 MLPAH
+1 MHLSLSCPVTRLP
-6 ERVFLLSRGVVMD
+6 RVAWL
-19 EVSMALSFVLM
+19 
-30 GTTFYP
+30 
-36 IDSCAALAATQP
+36 AAL
-48 GMTSMHL
+48 L
-55 LKPSAVPR
+55 LA
-63 LLRLHPSWSAW
+63 
-74 LLVGLGTLLSGCG
+74 GCG
-87 PDKPVS
+87 PDKPAS
-93 QVPTTESSVQQE
+93 QVPTTDPMARQE
-105 VGAPSSVVQANTRQ
+105 AGAPASVVQANTRQ

-134 APKANWQIWLSVS
+134 VPKANWQSWLSVS

-153 QGEWILAEDGRTLY
+153 QGEWILADDGRTLY

-189 QSWTLKTRPLE
+189 QRWTLKTRPLE

-262 ITQRAKRVF
+262 ITKRAKRVF
-271 SGRYGL
+271 SGRYAL

-286 RLINVN
+286 RLINVKE
-292 SPQLAEAGVY
+292 PQLAEAGVY

-334 DQLEVFVSSLASAD
+334 DELEVFVSSLASAD

-368 NTDPQGHRRFDQ
+368 TTDPQGHRRFDQ

-483 GLRLPDDAPLGR
+483 GLRLPEDAPLGR
-495 WTISLKTA
+495 WTINLKTA

-558 KAKAEVKLSRA
+558 KAKAEVKISRA

-580 LGDVL
+580 LGNVL
-585 LAEQARDL
+585 LAEQAKDL
-593 EARSLTLDAQ
+593 EPLNLTLDAQ
-603 GQGTFSLQDELDGVR
+603 GQGTFSLADELDGVR

-652 QWPALKADFVADR
+652 QWPALKADFVAER

-688 AVKVRLINE
+688 SVKVRLINE

-729 DGKGPTPLS
+729 DGKGPTPLT

-792 GDKAKVTLVAPHPG
+792 GDKAKVTLVAPRPG

-826 KGAGGDAKDA
+826 KGAGNDAKDA

-854 ISAQIV
+854 ISAQIA
-860 APDSASRPAGKPQG
+860 APDSDSKPVSQKSV

-919 SQGRVVLAAVDR
+919 GQSRVVLAAVDR

-995 EVAALWSGEVSF
+995 EIAALWSGEVSF
-1007 DESGKAVI
+1007 DEQGKAVI

-1080 QTLSLVW
+1080 QTLSLAW

-1120 GASGAASLQLAASG
+1120 GASGVARLQLAASG
-1134 KDFAISRDWYLPLRS
+1134 KDFAISRDWTLPLRS

-1177 LDRANLQGLLSLS
+1177 LDPANLQGLLSLS
-1190 GTPPWDPTAQWQALA
+1190 GTPPWDPAAQWQALA

-1221 YLLTTADERAAWSKP
+1221 YLLTTADERAAWHKP

-1289 RKEAGDTVPEA
+1289 RKEAGDAVPEA

-1324 APEHSRLAYQAY
+1324 APEHSRLAYQSY

-1382 QNAAKA
+1382 QSAAKA

-1401 LGDYGSPLRDEA
+1401 LGDYGSPLRDQA

-1422 KLAAERWPD
+1422 KLAVERWPA

-1450 RLALLRLARFD
+1450 RLALLRLARVD

-1472 SLGSGSLSGS
+1472 SLSSGSLSGS
-1482 APLQQGAPE
+1482 APLQQGTPE
-1491 ALAASTVT
+1491 ALAASAVT

-1516 EQAPARI
+1516 EQAPTRLSQGI
-1523 SKGMSVTRSWFNSD
+1523 SVTRSWFNSD
-1537 GQPFDPAKVKV
+1537 GLRFDPAKVKV

-1616 DRYTAALDLSE
+1616 DRYTAALDLSA

-1646 VPPTQMEDMYR
+1646 VPPTQVEDMYR
-1657 PELRAVGEDIHEVTI
+1657 PELRAVGEDIHEVRI

>member
-1 MLPAH
+1 MRLFTLRP
-6 ERVFLLSRGVVMD
+6 VFHHAVRSP
-19 EVSMALSFVLM
+19 SSPVLRRA
-30 GTTFYP
+30 
-36 IDSCAALAATQP
+36 AAL
-48 GMTSMHL
+48 L
-55 LKPSAVPR
+55 LAGITG
-63 LLRLHPSWSAW
+63 LLLA
-74 LLVGLGTLLSGCG
+74 GCG
-87 PDKPVS
+87 PDKPATKAEA
-93 QVPTTESSVQQE
+93 PAAQQE
-105 VGAPSSVVQANTRQ
+105 IGAPDAVVQANARQ

-134 APKANWQIWLSVS
+134 TPSASWQHWLAVS

-153 QGEWILAEDGRTLY
+153 QGEWILADDGRTLY

-189 QSWTLKTRPLE
+189 QSWTLKTCPLE

-262 ITQRAKRVF
+262 ITKRAKRVF
-271 SGRYGL
+271 SGRYAL
-277 ELDANRRET
+277 ELDPNRRET
-286 RLINVN
+286 RLINVKE
-292 SPQLAEAGVY
+292 PQLAEAGVY

-334 DQLEVFVSSLASAD
+334 DRLEVFVSSLATAD

-363 RLQVQ
+363 RLQVHA
-368 NTDPQGHRRFDQ
+368 TDNRGHRRFDQ

-455 VELEVKQPDGQLLE
+455 IELEVKQPDGQLLE

-483 GLRLPDDAPLGR
+483 GLRLPMDAPLGR
-495 WTISLKTA
+495 WTINLKTA

-523 LQLGKGPDGE
+523 LQLGKRPDGE
-533 VTSLDAALTLPL
+533 VTDLDAALTLPL

-558 KAKAEVKLSRA
+558 KAKAEVKISRA
-569 TMPFTQWQEFT
+569 TMPFTRWQEFT

-585 LAEQARDL
+585 LGEQAKALDPVN
-593 EARSLTLDAQ
+593 LTLNEQ
-603 GQGTFSLQDELDGVR
+603 GQGTVSLADELDGVR

-637 AVNRSRTQYGWPAGS
+637 AVNRSRTQYGWPEGS

-665 VEGGKPLPFQ
+665 VEGGRPLPFQ
-675 ILNLDEQGQPVAG
+675 ILNLDKQGQPVAG
-688 AVKVRLINE
+688 EVKVRLINE

-717 QPYLEQEQTLQL
+717 QPYLEQEHTLQL

-738 LQLAAGWY
+738 LTLAAGWY

-757 SSLRVE
+757 SSLRLE

-768 WGGGGEQARPDKI
+768 WGGGGEQAQPDKI

-792 GDKAKVTLVAPHPG
+792 GDKAKVTLLAPRPG
-806 KGLLLVEDGDGL
+806 KGLLMVEDGDGL

-826 KGAGGDAKDA
+826 KAEGSEKEG

-854 ISAQIV
+854 ISAQIA
-860 APDSASRPAGKPQG
+860 APDNGSTAASGKGAPG
-874 QSLRSV
+874 LRSI
-880 GLVPLTLDREA
+880 GLVPLTLDRES
-891 RRLPLTLSAPDK
+891 RRLPLTLSAPDR

-931 GVLNISDYQPLDP
+931 GVLNISDYRPLDP

-973 ARLNYGGDRA
+973 ARLNYGGDA
-983 PLKKGGALESRV
+983 PAQKKGGALESRV
-995 EVAALWSGEVSF
+995 EIAALWSGEVSF
-1007 DESGKAVI
+1007 DEQGKALI
-1015 PLDLPNFNG
+1015 PLELPNFNG

-1033 NEQQVGE
+1033 NEQQVGQ

-1060 GARGDETRAL
+1060 GARDDETRAL

-1080 QTLSLVW
+1080 QTLSLAW

-1095 NGELPGTLSL
+1095 NGELPSTLSL

-1120 GASGAASLQLAASG
+1120 GASGVASLQLAASG
-1134 KDFAISRDWYLPLRS
+1134 KGFAISRDWYLPLRS

-1166 QMSFAPAELAG
+1166 QMSFAPAELGG

-1190 GTPPWDPTAQWQALA
+1190 GTPPWDPAAQWQALA

-1236 AEGKKAASEADVQRA
+1236 VQGSKPVSEAELQRA

-1289 RKEAGDTVPEA
+1289 RQEAGDAVPEA
-1300 MLNQALNRLQSY
+1300 MLSQTLKRLQSY

-1348 LATLRLVWEQQAD
+1348 LATLRLIWEQQAD

-1371 LSLALSAMGDE
+1371 LSLAFSAMGDE
-1382 QNAAKA
+1382 QNAARA
-1388 LSRALATE
+1388 LDRALATE

-1401 LGDYGSPLRDEA
+1401 LGDYGSALRDQA

-1422 KLAAERWPD
+1422 KLAEDRWPA
-1431 LSAKVADT
+1431 LSAQVADT

-1450 RLALLRLARFD
+1450 RLALLRLAQAD
-1461 PAVDWQARVTS
+1461 PAAEWQARITS
-1472 SLGSGSLSGS
+1472 SSGTQPVAGDTSLQ
-1482 APLQQGAPE
+1482 LGAPE

-1516 EQAPARI
+1516 EQAPARLSQGI
-1523 SKGMSVTRSWFNSD
+1523 SVTRSWFNAD
-1537 GQPFDPAKVKV
+1537 GQRFDPARGRV

-1558 SSESAVP
+1558 SSGSAVP
-1565 DALLVEMVPAGFEL
+1565 DALLVEMLPAGFEL

-1588 KLEELSIEGKPAWQS
+1588 KLEDLSIEGKPAWQS
-1603 EWNDYLKHQEFRD
+1603 EWNDYLKHQEYRD
-1616 DRYTAALDLSE
+1616 DRYTAALDLSA

-1638 AVTPGRYQ
+1638 AVTPGHYR
-1646 VPPTQMEDMYR
+1646 VPPTQVEDMYR
-1657 PELRAVGEDIHEVTI
+1657 PEIRAVGEDIHEVTI

>member
-1 MLPAH
+1 MHLSLSCPVTRLP
-6 ERVFLLSRGVVMD
+6 RVAWL
-19 EVSMALSFVLM
+19 
-30 GTTFYP
+30 
-36 IDSCAALAATQP
+36 AAL
-48 GMTSMHL
+48 L
-55 LKPSAVPR
+55 LA
-63 LLRLHPSWSAW
+63 
-74 LLVGLGTLLSGCG
+74 GCG

-93 QVPTTESSVQQE
+93 QVPTTESTARQE
-105 VGAPSSVVQANTRQ
+105 AGEPSSVVQANARQ

-134 APKANWQIWLSVS
+134 APKANWQSWLSVS

-153 QGEWILAEDGRTLY
+153 QGEWILADDGRTLY

-189 QSWTLKTRPLE
+189 LRWTLKTRPLE

-262 ITQRAKRVF
+262 ITKRAKRVF
-271 SGRYGL
+271 SGRYAL

-286 RLINVN
+286 RLINVKE
-292 SPQLAEAGVY
+292 PQLAEAGVY

-334 DQLEVFVSSLASAD
+334 DELEVFVSSLASAD
-348 PLKDVQLSLLDEKGN
+348 PLKDVQLSLLDQKGN

-368 NTDPQGHRRFDQ
+368 TTDPQGHRRFDQ

-483 GLRLPDDAPLGR
+483 GLHLPDDAPLGR
-495 WTISLKTA
+495 WTINLKTA

-585 LAEQARDL
+585 LAEQAKDL
-593 EARSLTLDAQ
+593 EPRSLTLDAQ
-603 GQGTFSLQDELDGVR
+603 GQGTFSLADELDGVR

-652 QWPALKADFVADR
+652 QWPALKADFVAER

-688 AVKVRLINE
+688 SVKVRLINE

-729 DGKGPTPLS
+729 DGKGPTPLT

-792 GDKAKVTLVAPHPG
+792 GDKAKVTLVAPRPG

-826 KGAGGDAKDA
+826 KGAGNDAKDA

-854 ISAQIV
+854 ISAQIA
-860 APDSASRPAGKPQG
+860 APDSDSKPVSQKSV

-880 GLVPLTLDREA
+880 GLVPFTLDREA

-995 EVAALWSGEVSF
+995 EIAALWSGEVSF

-1015 PLDLPNFNG
+1015 PLELPNFNG

-1080 QTLSLVW
+1080 QTLSLAW

-1120 GASGAASLQLAASG
+1120 GASGVARLQLAASG
-1134 KDFAISRDWYLPLRS
+1134 KDFAISRDWTLPLRS

-1190 GTPPWDPTAQWQALA
+1190 GTPPWDPAAQWQALA

-1221 YLLTTADERAAWSKP
+1221 YLLTTADERAAWRKP
-1236 AEGKKAASEADVQRA
+1236 AEGKKTASEADVQRA

-1289 RKEAGDTVPEA
+1289 RKEAGDAVPEA

-1324 APEHSRLAYQAY
+1324 APEHSRLAYQSY

-1348 LATLRLVWEQQAD
+1348 LATLRLIWEQQAD

-1382 QNAAKA
+1382 QSAAKA

-1401 LGDYGSPLRDEA
+1401 LGDYGSPLRDQA

-1422 KLAAERWPD
+1422 KLAVERWPA

-1450 RLALLRLARFD
+1450 RLALLRLARVD

-1482 APLQQGAPE
+1482 APLQQGTPE
-1491 ALAASTVT
+1491 ALAASAVT

-1516 EQAPARI
+1516 EQAPTRLSQGI
-1523 SKGMSVTRSWFNSD
+1523 SVTRSWFNSD
-1537 GQPFDPAKVKV
+1537 GQRFDPTKVKV

-1616 DRYTAALDLSE
+1616 DRYTAALDLSA

-1646 VPPTQMEDMYR
+1646 VPPTQVEDMYR
-1657 PELRAVGEDIHEVTI
+1657 PELRAVGEDIHEVRI

>member
-1 MLPAH
+1 MHLSLSCPVTRLP
-6 ERVFLLSRGVVMD
+6 RVAWL
-19 EVSMALSFVLM
+19 
-30 GTTFYP
+30 
-36 IDSCAALAATQP
+36 AAL
-48 GMTSMHL
+48 L
-55 LKPSAVPR
+55 LA
-63 LLRLHPSWSAW
+63 
-74 LLVGLGTLLSGCG
+74 GCG
-87 PDKPVS
+87 PDKPAS
-93 QVPTTESSVQQE
+93 QVLTTDPMARQE
-105 VGAPSSVVQANTRQ
+105 AGEPSSVVQANARQ

-134 APKANWQIWLSVS
+134 APKANWQSWLSVS

-153 QGEWILAEDGRTLY
+153 QGEWILADDGRTLY

-181 KAGLGPSP
+181 KTGLGPSP
-189 QSWTLKTRPLE
+189 QRWTLKTRPLE

-262 ITQRAKRVF
+262 ITKRAKRVF
-271 SGRYGL
+271 SGRYAL

-286 RLINVN
+286 RLINVKE
-292 SPQLAEAGVY
+292 PQLVEAGVY

-334 DQLEVFVSSLASAD
+334 DELEVFVSSLASAD
-348 PLKDVQLSLLDEKGN
+348 PLKDVQLSLLDQKGN

-368 NTDPQGHRRFDQ
+368 TTDPQGHRRFDQ

-390 QGKHLA
+390 QGNHLA

-483 GLRLPDDAPLGR
+483 GLRLPEDAPLGR
-495 WTISLKTA
+495 WTINLKTA

-593 EARSLTLDAQ
+593 EPLNLTLDAQ
-603 GQGTFSLQDELDGVR
+603 GQGTFSLADELDGVR

-729 DGKGPTPLS
+729 DGKGPTPLT
-738 LQLAAGWY
+738 LPLAAGWY

-792 GDKAKVTLVAPHPG
+792 GEKANVTLVAPRPG
-806 KGLLLVEDGDGL
+806 KGLLMVEDGDGL
-818 RWWQRIEL
+818 RWWQHIEL

-854 ISAQIV
+854 ISAQIA
-860 APDSASRPAGKPQG
+860 APDSDSKPVSQKSV

-995 EVAALWSGEVSF
+995 EIAALWSGEVSF
-1007 DESGKAVI
+1007 DEQGKAVI

-1040 AERAVKVVAPLVAE
+1040 AERTVKVVAPLVAE

-1080 QTLSLVW
+1080 QTLSLAW

-1120 GASGAASLQLAASG
+1120 GASGVASLQLAASG
-1134 KDFAISRDWYLPLRS
+1134 KDFAISRDWTLPLRS

-1166 QMSFAPAELAG
+1166 EMSFAPAELAG
-1177 LDRANLQGLLSLS
+1177 LDRANQQGLLSLS
-1190 GTPPWDPTAQWQALA
+1190 GTPPWDPAAQWQALA

-1221 YLLTTADERAAWSKP
+1221 YLLTTADERIAWSKP

-1289 RKEAGDTVPEA
+1289 RKEAGDAVPEA

-1324 APEHSRLAYQAY
+1324 APEHSRLAYQSY

-1348 LATLRLVWEQQAD
+1348 LATLRLIWEQQAD

-1401 LGDYGSPLRDEA
+1401 LGDYGSPLRDQA

-1422 KLAAERWPD
+1422 KLAAERWPA

-1450 RLALLRLARFD
+1450 RLALLRLARVD
-1461 PAVDWQARVTS
+1461 PAVDWQAKVTS

-1482 APLQQGAPE
+1482 APLQQGTPE
-1491 ALAASTVT
+1491 ALAASAVT

-1506 YVQRTLIGYP
+1506 YVQRTLVGYP

-1523 SKGMSVTRSWFNSD
+1523 SMGMSVTRSWFNSD
-1537 GQPFDPAKVKV
+1537 GQRFDPTKVKV

-1646 VPPTQMEDMYR
+1646 VPPTQVEDMYR
-1657 PELRAVGEDIHEVTI
+1657 PELRAVGEDIHEVRI

>member
-1 MLPAH
+1 MHLSLSCPVTRLP
-6 ERVFLLSRGVVMD
+6 RVAWL
-19 EVSMALSFVLM
+19 
-30 GTTFYP
+30 
-36 IDSCAALAATQP
+36 AAL
-48 GMTSMHL
+48 L
-55 LKPSAVPR
+55 LA
-63 LLRLHPSWSAW
+63 
-74 LLVGLGTLLSGCG
+74 GCG

-93 QVPTTESSVQQE
+93 QVPTTESTARQE
-105 VGAPSSVVQANTRQ
+105 AGEPSSVVQANARQ

-134 APKANWQIWLSVS
+134 APKANWQSWLSVS

-153 QGEWILAEDGRTLY
+153 QGEWILADDGRTLY

-189 QSWTLKTRPLE
+189 LRWTLKTRPLE
-200 AGASFTAS
+200 TGASFTAS

-271 SGRYGL
+271 SGRYAL

-286 RLINVN
+286 RLINVKE
-292 SPQLAEAGVY
+292 PQLAEAGVY

-334 DQLEVFVSSLASAD
+334 DELEVFVSSLASAD
-348 PLKDVQLSLLDEKGN
+348 PLKDVQLSLLDQKGN

-368 NTDPQGHRRFDQ
+368 TTDPQGHRRFDQ

-483 GLRLPDDAPLGR
+483 GLHLPEDAPLGR
-495 WTISLKTA
+495 WTINLKTA

-533 VTSLDAALTLPL
+533 VTDLGAALTLPL

-593 EARSLTLDAQ
+593 EPRSLTLDAQ
-603 GQGTFSLQDELDGVR
+603 GQGTFSLADELDGVR

-652 QWPALKADFVADR
+652 QWPALKADFVAER

-675 ILNLDEQGQPVAG
+675 ILNLDAQGQPVAG

-729 DGKGPTPLS
+729 DGKGPTLLT

-792 GDKAKVTLVAPHPG
+792 GDKANVTLVAPRPG

-844 SPEWQRHDLH
+844 SPEWLRHDLH
-854 ISAQIV
+854 ISAQIA
-860 APDSASRPAGKPQG
+860 APDSDSKPVSQKSV

-995 EVAALWSGEVSF
+995 EIAALWSGEVSF
-1007 DESGKAVI
+1007 DEQGKAVI
-1015 PLDLPNFNG
+1015 PLELPNFNG

-1120 GASGAASLQLAASG
+1120 GASGVASLQLAASG
-1134 KDFAISRDWYLPLRS
+1134 KDFAISRDWTLPLRS

-1166 QMSFAPAELAG
+1166 EMAFAPAELAG

-1190 GTPPWDPTAQWQALA
+1190 GTPPWDPAAQWQALA

-1221 YLLTTADERAAWSKP
+1221 YLLTTADERAVWRKP

-1289 RKEAGDTVPEA
+1289 RKEAGDAVPEA

-1348 LATLRLVWEQQAD
+1348 LATLRLIWEQQAD

-1401 LGDYGSPLRDEA
+1401 LGDYGSPLRDQA

-1422 KLAAERWPD
+1422 KLAAERWPA

-1450 RLALLRLARFD
+1450 RLALLRLARVD

-1482 APLQQGAPE
+1482 VPLQQGAPE
-1491 ALAASTVT
+1491 ALAASAVT

-1516 EQAPARI
+1516 EQAPTRLSQGI
-1523 SKGMSVTRSWFNSD
+1523 SVTRSWFNSD
-1537 GQPFDPAKVKV
+1537 GQRFDPTKVKV

-1616 DRYTAALDLSE
+1616 DRYTAALDLSA

-1646 VPPTQMEDMYR
+1646 VPPTQVEDMYR
-1657 PELRAVGEDIHEVTI
+1657 PEIRAVGEDIHEVII

>member
-1 MLPAH
+1 MRLFHARPVSRRSAQGALPLNRRRWSAL
-6 ERVFLLSRGVVMD
+6 LLSG
-19 EVSMALSFVLM
+19 
-30 GTTFYP
+30 
-36 IDSCAALAATQP
+36 LA
-48 GMTSMHL
+48 GL
-55 LKPSAVPR
+55 LLA
-63 LLRLHPSWSAW
+63 
-74 LLVGLGTLLSGCG
+74 GCG
-87 PDKPVS
+87 PDKPVANG
-93 QVPTTESSVQQE
+93 PTTKPAAQQE
-105 VGAPSSVVQANTRQ
+105 AGAPSAVVQANARQ
-119 YRDAPALALVFSGPL
+119 YRDAPALALVFTGPL
-134 APKANWQIWLSVS
+134 APKANWQSWLSVN

-244 FLAEYRPGAG
+244 FLAEYRPGSG

-262 ITQRAKRVF
+262 ITKRAKRVF
-271 SGRYGL
+271 SGRYAL

-286 RLINVN
+286 RLINVKE
-292 SPQLAEAGVY
+292 PQLAEAGVY

-368 NTDPQGHRRFDQ
+368 TTDPQGHRRFDQ

-390 QGKHLA
+390 QGNHLA

-495 WTISLKTA
+495 WTINLKTA

-558 KAKAEVKLSRA
+558 KAKVEVKISRA

-585 LAEQARDL
+585 LAEQAKDL
-593 EARSLTLDAQ
+593 EPLNLTLDAQ
-603 GQGTFSLQDELDGVR
+603 GQGTFSLQDELDGGR

-652 QWPALKADFVADR
+652 LWPALKADFVADR

-688 AVKVRLINE
+688 EVKVRLINE

-729 DGKGPTPLS
+729 DGKGPTPLT

-746 RLEVENSQGHQ
+746 RLEIENSQGHQ

-792 GDKAKVTLVAPHPG
+792 GDKAKVTLVAPRPG

-826 KGAGGDAKDA
+826 KGADGDAKDA

-854 ISAQIV
+854 ISAQIA
-860 APDSASRPAGKPQG
+860 APDSASRPAGKQQG

-919 SQGRVVLAAVDR
+919 GQGRVVLAAVDR

-995 EVAALWSGEVSF
+995 EIAALWSGEVSF

-1095 NGELPGTLSL
+1095 NGELPGNLSL

-1120 GASGAASLQLAASG
+1120 GASGVASLQLVASG
-1134 KDFAISRDWYLPLRS
+1134 KDFAISRDWTLPLRS

-1190 GTPPWDPTAQWQALA
+1190 GNPPWDPAAQWQALA

-1289 RKEAGDTVPEA
+1289 RKEAGDAVPEA

-1348 LATLRLVWEQQAD
+1348 LATLRLIWEQQAD

-1422 KLAAERWPD
+1422 KLAAERWPA

-1461 PAVDWQARVTS
+1461 PAADWQARVTS

-1499 NEGKGSL
+1499 NEGRGSL
-1506 YVQRTLIGYP
+1506 YVQRTLVGYP

-1646 VPPTQMEDMYR
+1646 VPPTQVEDMYR
-1657 PELRAVGEDIHEVTI
+1657 PELRAVGEDIHEVII

>member
-1 MLPAH
+1 MP
-6 ERVFLLSRGVVMD
+6 
-19 EVSMALSFVLM
+19 
-30 GTTFYP
+30 YP
-36 IDSCAALAATQP
+36 VPCHAAMAALYP
-48 GMTSMHL
+48 GMDPMRLFTLRPAFHHAVRSPSFPFMRRAAALLLAGVTSL
-55 LKPSAVPR
+55 LLA
-63 LLRLHPSWSAW
+63 
-74 LLVGLGTLLSGCG
+74 GCG
-87 PDKPVS
+87 PDKPATDAAAHA
-93 QVPTTESSVQQE
+93 PTTQTTAQQE
-105 VGAPSSVVQANTRQ
+105 AGAPSSVVQANARQ

-134 APKANWQIWLSVS
+134 TPSASWQRWLAVS

-153 QGEWILAEDGRTLY
+153 QGEWILADDGRTLY
-167 FPNVQPDKS
+167 FPNVQPDKR

-181 KAGLGPSP
+181 KSGLGPSP
-189 QSWTLKTRPLE
+189 QRWTLKTRPLE

-213 LRDELR
+213 LREELR

-233 FFRVDAEYLPR
+233 FFRVDAAYLPR
-244 FLAEYRPGAG
+244 FLAEYRPGSG

-262 ITQRAKRVF
+262 ITKRAKRVF
-271 SGRYGL
+271 SGRYAL
-277 ELDANRRET
+277 ELDPNRRET
-286 RLINVN
+286 RLINVKE
-292 SPQLAEAGVY
+292 PQLAEAGVY

-319 YFAVSDMGLSARRYR
+319 YFAVNDMGLSARRYR
-334 DQLEVFVSSLASAD
+334 ERLEVFVSSLATAD

-363 RLQVQ
+363 RLQVHA
-368 NTDPQGHRRFDQ
+368 TDNRGHRRFDQ

-408 TFDLGTQPWQAQQ
+408 TFDLGTQPWLAQQ

-483 GLRLPDDAPLGR
+483 GLRLPMDAPLGR
-495 WTISLKTA
+495 WSINLKTA

-533 VTSLDAALTLPL
+533 VTDLDAALTLPL

-558 KAKAEVKLSRA
+558 KAKAEVKISRA
-569 TMPFTQWQEFT
+569 TMPFIRWQEFT

-585 LAEQARDL
+585 LGEQAKELDPVN
-593 EARSLTLDAQ
+593 LTLNEQ
-603 GQGTFSLQDELDGVR
+603 GQGTVSLADELDGVR

-637 AVNRSRTQYGWPAGS
+637 AVNRSRTQYGWPEGS

-665 VEGGKPLPFQ
+665 VEGGRPLPFQ
-675 ILNLDEQGQPVAG
+675 ILNLDKQGQSVAG
-688 AVKVRLINE
+688 EVKVRLINE

-717 QPYLEQEQTLQL
+717 QPYLEQEHTLQL
-729 DGKGPTPLS
+729 DGKGPTPLG
-738 LQLAAGWY
+738 LTLAAGWY

-757 SSLRVE
+757 SSLRLE

-792 GDKAKVTLVAPHPG
+792 GDKAKVTLVAPRPG

-818 RWWQRIEL
+818 RWWRRIEL
-826 KGAGGDAKDA
+826 KAEGSEKEG

-844 SPEWQRHDLH
+844 SPEWLRHDLH
-854 ISAQIV
+854 ISAQIA
-860 APDSASRPAGKPQG
+860 APDSASKPASSQKG

-880 GLVPLTLDREA
+880 GLVPLTLDRES
-891 RRLPLTLSAPDK
+891 RRLPLTLSAPDR

-931 GVLNISDYQPLDP
+931 GVLNISDYRPLDP

-973 ARLNYGGDRA
+973 ARLNYGGDA
-983 PLKKGGALESRV
+983 PALKKGGALESRV
-995 EVAALWSGEVSF
+995 EIAALWSGEVSF
-1007 DESGKAVI
+1007 DEQGMALIS
-1015 PLDLPNFNG
+1015 LELPNFNG

-1033 NEQQVGE
+1033 NEQQVGQ

-1080 QTLSLVW
+1080 QILSLVW

-1095 NGELPGTLSL
+1095 NGELPRTLAL
-1105 KNGEEQWLTLPLTVT
+1105 KSGEEQWLTLPLTVT
-1120 GASGAASLQLAASG
+1120 GASGMASLQLVASG
-1134 KDFAISRDWYLPLRS
+1134 KDIAISRDWSLPLRS
-1149 PWPAETR
+1149 PWPAQTR
-1156 QRYQMLAPGQ
+1156 QHYQMLAPGQ
-1166 QMSFAPAELAG
+1166 QMSFAPSELAG
-1177 LDRANLQGLLSLS
+1177 LDPINLQGLLSLS
-1190 GTPPWDPTAQWQALA
+1190 GTPPWDPAAQWQALA

-1221 YLLTTADERAAWSKP
+1221 YLLTTAEERKSWSKGLP
-1236 AEGKKAASEADVQRA
+1236 KADKPLSEAELQRA

-1289 RKEAGDTVPEA
+1289 RQEVGDAVPEA
-1300 MLNQALNRLQSY
+1300 MLSQALKRLQSY

-1348 LATLRLVWEQQAD
+1348 LATLRLIWEQQAD

-1371 LSLALSAMGDE
+1371 LSLAFSAMGDE
-1382 QNAAKA
+1382 QNAA
-1388 LSRALATE
+1388 RALDRALTTE
-1396 RGDDY
+1396 RADGY
-1401 LGDYGSPLRDEA
+1401 LGDYGSALRDQA
-1413 LELSLLRQH
+1413 LELSLLRRH
-1422 KLAAERWPD
+1422 KLAEDRWSA
-1431 LSAKVADT
+1431 LSAQVADT

-1450 RLALLRLARFD
+1450 RLALLRLAQAD
-1461 PAVDWQARVTS
+1461 PAAGWQAGITS
-1472 SLGSGSLSGS
+1472 PSGSQPFAGDTS
-1482 APLQQGAPE
+1482 LQLGAPE
-1491 ALAASTVT
+1491 ALAASVVT

-1516 EQAPARI
+1516 EHAPARLSQGI
-1523 SKGMSVTRSWFNSD
+1523 SVTRSWFNAD
-1537 GQPFDPAKVKV
+1537 GQRFEPARVRV

-1565 DALLVEMVPAGFEL
+1565 DALLVEMLSAGFEL

-1603 EWNDYLKHQEFRD
+1603 EWNDYLKHQEYRD
-1616 DRYTAALDLSE
+1616 DRYTAALDLSA

-1638 AVTPGRYQ
+1638 AVTPGHYR
-1646 VPPTQMEDMYR
+1646 VPPTQVEDMYR
-1657 PELRAVGEDIHEVTI
+1657 PEIRAVGEDIHEVTI

>member
-1 MLPAH
+1 MRPFDSRPAAH
-6 ERVFLLSRGVVMD
+6 QCAQAF
-19 EVSMALSFVLM
+19 VS
-30 GTTFYP
+30 P
-36 IDSCAALAATQP
+36 
-48 GMTSMHL
+48 
-55 LKPSAVPR
+55 
-63 LLRLHPSWSAW
+63 LRRCWSA
-74 LLVGLGTLLSGCG
+74 LLLTGLTGLLLAGCG
-87 PDKPVS
+87 PDKPATAEQAPVPR
-93 QVPTTESSVQQE
+93 QVA
-105 VGAPSSVVQANTRQ
+105 GAPDTVVQANARQ

-134 APKANWQIWLSVS
+134 APKSNWQTWLSVS
-147 EGGKQV
+147 EGGKQL
-153 QGEWILAEDGRTLY
+153 QGEWVLAEDGRTLY
-167 FPNVQPDKS
+167 FPQVAPDKS
-176 YEVSL
+176 YKVTL
-181 KAGLGPSP
+181 KAGLGPEA

-200 AGASFTAS
+200 AGASFAAS

-213 LRDELR
+213 LRQELR

-262 ITQRAKRVF
+262 ITSRAKRVF
-271 SGRYGL
+271 SGRYAL
-277 ELDANRRET
+277 ELDPNRRET
-286 RLINVN
+286 RLINVKE
-292 SPQLAEAGVY
+292 PQLAEAGVY

-334 DQLEVFVSSLASAD
+334 DQLEVFVSALSSAD
-348 PLKDVQLSLLDEKGN
+348 PLKEVQLSLLDEKGN

-368 NTDPQGHRRFDQ
+368 QTDLRGHRRFDQ

-408 TFDLGTQPWQAQQ
+408 AFELGTQPWQAQQ

-469 QKRLLPDN
+469 QKRLLPDS

-495 WTISLKTA
+495 WTITLKTA

-533 VTSLDAALTLPL
+533 LLNPQEALTLPL

-558 KAKAEVKLSRA
+558 KAKAEVKISRA

-585 LAEQARDL
+585 LTEQARDL
-593 EARSLTLDAQ
+593 EPVTLTLDKQ
-603 GQGTFSLQDELDGVR
+603 GHGAFSLVDQLASVGTQ
-618 ALGPLEVAYRVSLS
+618 GPLEVAYRVSLS

-637 AVNRSRTQYGWPAGS
+637 AVNRSRTQYGWPTGS

-665 VEGGKPLPFQ
+665 VEGGKTLPFQ

-688 AVKVRLINE
+688 EVKVRLVNE

-729 DGKGPTPLS
+729 DGKGPTTLS
-738 LQLAAGWY
+738 LPLAAGWY

-792 GDKAKVTLVAPHPG
+792 GDKAKVTLVAPRAG

-826 KGAGGDAKDA
+826 RAEGGGLAEA
-836 RGEFEIPV
+836 RGGFEIPV

-854 ISAQIV
+854 ISAQIA
-860 APDSASRPAGKPQG
+860 APDSESKPVSQKSV

-880 GLVPLTLDREA
+880 GLVPLALDREA

-903 AVPLTRLEVTA
+903 AVPLTRLEVA
-914 TSTPN
+914 VTSTPN

-973 ARLNYGGDRA
+973 ARLNYGGDA
-983 PLKKGGALESRV
+983 PALKKGGALESRV

-1033 NEQQVGE
+1033 NEQQVGQ

-1080 QTLSLVW
+1080 QSLSLTW
-1087 TLNGGLKA
+1087 TLTGGLQA
-1095 NGELPGTLSL
+1095 GGELPGTLAL

-1120 GASGAASLQLAASG
+1120 GASGVARLQLAASG
-1134 KDFAISRDWYLPLRS
+1134 KDFAVNREWSLPLRS
-1149 PWPAETR
+1149 PWPAQTR
-1156 QRYQMLAPGQ
+1156 QRYQMLTPGQ
-1166 QMSFAPAELAG
+1166 QMSFAQSELAG
-1177 LDRANLQGLLSLS
+1177 LDPANLQGLLSLS
-1190 GTPPWDPTAQWQALA
+1190 GTPPWDPAGQWQALA
-1205 DYPYA
+1205 QYPYA

-1221 YLLTTADERAAWSKP
+1221 YLLTTADERAAWSNNLPNVDKP
-1236 AEGKKAASEADVQRA
+1236 VSEADLQRA

-1258 LQLPSGGFGLWDG
+1258 LQLPGGGFGLWDG

-1276 QWLTAYAADYLLA
+1276 QWLTAYAADYLLT
-1289 RKEAGDTVPEA
+1289 RKEAGDAVPEA
-1300 MLNQALNRLQSY
+1300 MLNQAINRLQSY

-1336 SAYVLARVGKAP
+1336 SAFVLARVGKAP
-1348 LATLRLVWEQQAD
+1348 LSTLRLIWEQQAD

-1382 QNAAKA
+1382 QTAAKA
-1388 LSRALATE
+1388 LTRALATP

-1401 LGDYGSPLRDEA
+1401 LADYGSPLRDGA
-1413 LELSLLRQH
+1413 LELALLRHH
-1422 KLAAERWPD
+1422 KLAEDRWPE

-1450 RLALLRLARFD
+1450 RLALLRLAQVD
-1461 PAVDWQARVTS
+1461 PAADWQARVAS
-1472 SLGSGSLSGS
+1472 ISGDQAVAGKNS
-1482 APLQQGAPE
+1482 AQIGAPE
-1491 ALAASTVT
+1491 ALAATGVT

-1506 YVQRTLIGYP
+1506 YVQRTLVGYP
-1516 EQAPARI
+1516 EQAPVRI
-1523 SKGMSVTRSWFNSD
+1523 SQGMSVTRSWFNAD
-1537 GQPFDPAKVKV
+1537 GKPLDPAKVKV

-1558 SSESAVP
+1558 SSEQTVP
-1565 DALLVEMVPAGFEL
+1565 DALLVEMLPAGFEL
-1579 ENPALGNSI
+1579 ENPALGTSI

-1627 GSNQQLVYLMR
+1627 GGNQQLVYLMR

-1646 VPPTQMEDMYR
+1646 VPPTQVEDMYR
-1657 PELRAVGEDIHEVTI
+1657 PELRAVGQDIHEVTI

>member
-1 MLPAH
+1 MRPFDPRPAAH
-6 ERVFLLSRGVVMD
+6 QCAHAF
-19 EVSMALSFVLM
+19 VS
-30 GTTFYP
+30 P
-36 IDSCAALAATQP
+36 
-48 GMTSMHL
+48 
-55 LKPSAVPR
+55 
-63 LLRLHPSWSAW
+63 LRRCWSA
-74 LLVGLGTLLSGCG
+74 LLLTGLTGLLLAGCG
-87 PDKPVS
+87 PDKPATADQAS
-93 QVPTTESSVQQE
+93 AARQVA
-105 VGAPSSVVQANTRQ
+105 GAPDTVVQANARQ

-134 APKANWQIWLSVS
+134 APKSNWQTWLSVS
-147 EGGKQV
+147 EGGKQL
-153 QGEWILAEDGRTLY
+153 QGEWVLAEDGRTLY
-167 FPNVQPDKS
+167 FPQVAPDKS
-176 YEVSL
+176 YKVTL
-181 KAGLGPSP
+181 KAGLGPEA

-200 AGASFTAS
+200 AGASFAAS

-213 LRDELR
+213 LRQELR

-262 ITQRAKRVF
+262 ITSRAKRVF
-271 SGRYGL
+271 SGRYAL
-277 ELDANRRET
+277 ELDPNRRET
-286 RLINVN
+286 RLINVKE
-292 SPQLAEAGVY
+292 PQLAEAGVY

-334 DQLEVFVSSLASAD
+334 DQLEVFVSALSSAD
-348 PLKDVQLSLLDEKGN
+348 PLKEVQLSLLDEKGN

-368 NTDPQGHRRFDQ
+368 QTDLRGHRRFDQ

-408 TFDLGTQPWQAQQ
+408 AFELGTQPWQAQQ

-455 VELEVKQPDGQLLE
+455 VELDVKQPDGQLLE
-469 QKRLLPDN
+469 QKRLLPDS

-495 WTISLKTA
+495 WTITLKTA

-533 VTSLDAALTLPL
+533 LLNPQEALTLPL

-558 KAKAEVKLSRA
+558 KAKAEVKISRA

-585 LAEQARDL
+585 LTEQVRDL
-593 EARSLTLDAQ
+593 EPVTLTLDQQ
-603 GQGTFSLQDELDGVR
+603 GHGAFSLVDQLASVGT
-618 ALGPLEVAYRVSLS
+618 LGPLEVAYRVSLS

-637 AVNRSRTQYGWPAGS
+637 AVNRSRTQYGWPTGS

-665 VEGGKPLPFQ
+665 VEGGKTLPFQ

-688 AVKVRLINE
+688 EVKVRLVNE
-697 YRDYY
+697 FRDYY

-729 DGKGPTPLS
+729 DGKGPTTLS
-738 LQLAAGWY
+738 LPLAAGWY

-792 GDKAKVTLVAPHPG
+792 GDKAKVTLVAPRAG

-826 KGAGGDAKDA
+826 RAEGGGLAEA

-854 ISAQIV
+854 ISAQIA
-860 APDSASRPAGKPQG
+860 APDSESKPVSQKSV

-880 GLVPLTLDREA
+880 GLVPLALDREA

-903 AVPLTRLEVTA
+903 AVPLTRLEVA
-914 TSTPN
+914 VTSTPN

-973 ARLNYGGDRA
+973 ARLNYGGDA
-983 PLKKGGALESRV
+983 PALKKGGALESRV
-995 EVAALWSGEVSF
+995 EIAALWSGEVSF

-1033 NEQQVGE
+1033 NEQQVGQ

-1080 QTLSLVW
+1080 QSLSLTW
-1087 TLNGGLKA
+1087 TLTGGLQA
-1095 NGELPGTLSL
+1095 GGELPGTLAL

-1120 GASGAASLQLAASG
+1120 GASGVARLQLAASG
-1134 KDFAISRDWYLPLRS
+1134 KDFAVNREWSLPLRS
-1149 PWPAETR
+1149 PWPAQTR
-1156 QRYQMLAPGQ
+1156 QRYQMLAPNQ
-1166 QMSFAPAELAG
+1166 QMSFAQSELAG
-1177 LDRANLQGLLSLS
+1177 LDPANLQGLLSLS
-1190 GTPPWDPTAQWQALA
+1190 GTPPWDPAGQWQALA
-1205 DYPYA
+1205 QYPFA

-1221 YLLTTADERAAWSKP
+1221 YLLTTADERAAWSNNLPNVDKP
-1236 AEGKKAASEADVQRA
+1236 VSEADLQRA

-1258 LQLPSGGFGLWDG
+1258 LQLPGGGFGLWDG

-1276 QWLTAYAADYLLA
+1276 QWLTAYAADYLLT
-1289 RKEAGDTVPEA
+1289 RKEAGDAVPEA
-1300 MLNQALNRLQSY
+1300 MLSQAISRLQSY
-1312 LTDSQYGERWSS
+1312 LGDSQYGERWSS

-1336 SAYVLARVGKAP
+1336 SAFVLARVGKAP
-1348 LATLRLVWEQQAD
+1348 LSTLRLIWEQQAD

-1382 QNAAKA
+1382 QTAAKA
-1388 LSRALATE
+1388 LTRALATP

-1401 LGDYGSPLRDEA
+1401 LADYGSPLRDGA
-1413 LELSLLRQH
+1413 LELALLRQH
-1422 KLAAERWPD
+1422 KLAEDRWPE

-1450 RLALLRLARFD
+1450 RLALLRLAQVD
-1461 PAVDWQARVTS
+1461 PAADWQARVAS
-1472 SLGSGSLSGS
+1472 ISGGQAVAGKNS
-1482 APLQQGAPE
+1482 AQIGAPE
-1491 ALAASTVT
+1491 ALAATGVT

-1506 YVQRTLIGYP
+1506 YVQRTLVGYP
-1516 EQAPARI
+1516 EQAPVRI
-1523 SKGMSVTRSWFNSD
+1523 SQGMSVTRSWFNAD
-1537 GQPFDPAKVKV
+1537 GKRFDPAKVKV

-1558 SSESAVP
+1558 SSEQTVP
-1565 DALLVEMVPAGFEL
+1565 DALLVEMLPAGFEL
-1579 ENPALGNSI
+1579 ENPALGTSI

-1627 GSNQQLVYLMR
+1627 GGNQQLVYLMR

-1646 VPPTQMEDMYR
+1646 VPPTQVEDMYR
-1657 PELRAVGEDIHEVTI
+1657 PELRAVGQDIHEVTI

>member
-1 MLPAH
+1 MRLFDSPSAFH
-6 ERVFLLSRGVVMD
+6 RSTAGTGALRRRCSALLLCGVV
-19 EVSMALSFVLM
+19 
-30 GTTFYP
+30 G
-36 IDSCAALAATQP
+36 
-48 GMTSMHL
+48 
-55 LKPSAVPR
+55 
-63 LLRLHPSWSAW
+63 
-74 LLVGLGTLLSGCG
+74 LLSGCG
-87 PDKPVS
+87 PDKPAS
-93 QVPTTESSVQQE
+93 QVPTTESTAQQE
-105 VGAPSSVVQANTRQ
+105 AGAPTSVVQANARQ
-119 YRDAPALALVFSGPL
+119 YRDAPALALVFSGSL
-134 APKANWQIWLSVS
+134 VPKANWQSWLSVS
-147 EGGKQV
+147 DGGKQV
-153 QGEWILAEDGRTLY
+153 QGAWILADDGRTLY

-200 AGASFTAS
+200 AGASFIAS

-213 LRDELR
+213 LRQELR

-262 ITQRAKRVF
+262 ITKRAKRVF
-271 SGRYGL
+271 SGRYAL

-286 RLINVN
+286 RLINVKE
-292 SPQLAEAGVY
+292 PQLAEAGVY

-368 NTDPQGHRRFDQ
+368 TTDPQGHRRFEQ

-390 QGKHLA
+390 QGNHLA

-495 WTISLKTA
+495 WTINLKTA

-533 VTSLDAALTLPL
+533 VTSLDAALSLPL

-558 KAKAEVKLSRA
+558 KAKAEVKISRA

-593 EARSLTLDAQ
+593 EPLNLTLDAQ
-603 GQGTFSLQDELDGVR
+603 GQGTFSLADELDGVR

-792 GDKAKVTLVAPHPG
+792 GDKAKVTLVAPRPG

-826 KGAGGDAKDA
+826 MGAGGDAKDA

-854 ISAQIV
+854 ISAQIA
-860 APDSASRPAGKPQG
+860 APDSASKPAGKQQG

-983 PLKKGGALESRV
+983 PLKKGGALESRI
-995 EVAALWSGEVSF
+995 EIAALWSGEVSF
-1007 DESGKAVI
+1007 DEQGKAVI

-1080 QTLSLVW
+1080 QTLSLAW

-1120 GASGAASLQLAASG
+1120 GASGVASLQLAASG
-1134 KDFAISRDWYLPLRS
+1134 KDFAISRDWTLPLRS

-1166 QMSFAPAELAG
+1166 QMSFAPAELTG
-1177 LDRANLQGLLSLS
+1177 LARANLQGLLSLS
-1190 GTPPWDPTAQWQALA
+1190 GTPPWDPAAQWQALA

-1236 AEGKKAASEADVQRA
+1236 AEGKKAVSEADVQRA

-1258 LQLPSGGFGLWDG
+1258 LQLPIGGFGLWDG

-1289 RKEAGDTVPEA
+1289 GKEAGDAVPEA

-1348 LATLRLVWEQQAD
+1348 LATLRLIWEQQAD

-1401 LGDYGSPLRDEA
+1401 LGDYGSPLRDQA

-1422 KLAAERWPD
+1422 KLAAERWPA

-1461 PAVDWQARVTS
+1461 PAADWQAKVTS

-1491 ALAASTVT
+1491 ALAASSVT
-1499 NEGKGSL
+1499 NEGRGAL
-1506 YVQRTLIGYP
+1506 YVQRTLVGYP

-1579 ENPALGNSI
+1579 ENPSLGNSI

-1646 VPPTQMEDMYR
+1646 VPPTQVEDMYR
-1657 PELRAVGEDIHEVTI
+1657 PELRAVGEDIHEVRI

>member
-1 MLPAH
+1 MRLFTLRPAFH
-6 ERVFLLSRGVVMD
+6 HAVRSP
-19 EVSMALSFVLM
+19 SFPFM
-30 GTTFYP
+30 RRA
-36 IDSCAALAATQP
+36 AALLLA
-48 GMTSMHL
+48 GVTSL
-55 LKPSAVPR
+55 LLA
-63 LLRLHPSWSAW
+63 
-74 LLVGLGTLLSGCG
+74 GCG
-87 PDKPVS
+87 PDKPATDAAAHA
-93 QVPTTESSVQQE
+93 PTTQTTAQQE
-105 VGAPSSVVQANTRQ
+105 AGAPSSVVQANARQ

-134 APKANWQIWLSVS
+134 TPSASWQRWLAVS

-153 QGEWILAEDGRTLY
+153 QGEWILADDGRTLY
-167 FPNVQPDKS
+167 FPNVQPDKR

-181 KAGLGPSP
+181 KSGLGPSP
-189 QSWTLKTRPLE
+189 QRWTLKTRPLE

-213 LRDELR
+213 LREELR

-233 FFRVDAEYLPR
+233 FFRVDAAYLPR
-244 FLAEYRPGAG
+244 FLAEYRPGSG

-262 ITQRAKRVF
+262 ITKRAKRVF
-271 SGRYGL
+271 SGRYAL
-277 ELDANRRET
+277 ELDPNRRET
-286 RLINVN
+286 RLINVKE
-292 SPQLAEAGVY
+292 PQLAEAGVY

-319 YFAVSDMGLSARRYR
+319 YFAVNDMGLSARRYR
-334 DQLEVFVSSLASAD
+334 ERLEVFVSSLATAD

-363 RLQVQ
+363 RLQVHA
-368 NTDPQGHRRFDQ
+368 TDNRGHRRFDQ

-408 TFDLGTQPWQAQQ
+408 TFDLGTQPWLAQQ

-483 GLRLPDDAPLGR
+483 GLRLPMDAPLGR
-495 WTISLKTA
+495 WSINLKTA

-533 VTSLDAALTLPL
+533 VTDLDAALTLPL

-558 KAKAEVKLSRA
+558 KAKAEVKISRA
-569 TMPFTQWQEFT
+569 TMPFIRWQEFT

-585 LAEQARDL
+585 LGEQAKELDPVN
-593 EARSLTLDAQ
+593 LTLNEQ
-603 GQGTFSLQDELDGVR
+603 GQGTVSLADELDGVR

-637 AVNRSRTQYGWPAGS
+637 AVNRSRTQYGWPEGS

-665 VEGGKPLPFQ
+665 VEGGRPLPFQ
-675 ILNLDEQGQPVAG
+675 ILNLDKQGQSVAG
-688 AVKVRLINE
+688 EVKVRLINE

-717 QPYLEQEQTLQL
+717 QPYLEQEHTLQL
-729 DGKGPTPLS
+729 DGKGPTPLG
-738 LQLAAGWY
+738 LTLAAGWY

-757 SSLRVE
+757 SSLRLE

-792 GDKAKVTLVAPHPG
+792 GDKAKVTLVAPRPG

-818 RWWQRIEL
+818 RWWRRIEL
-826 KGAGGDAKDA
+826 KAEGSEKEG

-844 SPEWQRHDLH
+844 SPEWLRHDLH
-854 ISAQIV
+854 ISAQIA
-860 APDSASRPAGKPQG
+860 APDSASKPASSQKG

-880 GLVPLTLDREA
+880 GLVPLTLDRES
-891 RRLPLTLSAPDK
+891 RRLPLTLSAPDR

-931 GVLNISDYQPLDP
+931 GVLNISDYRPLDP

-973 ARLNYGGDRA
+973 ARLNYGGDA
-983 PLKKGGALESRV
+983 PALKKGGALESRV
-995 EVAALWSGEVSF
+995 EIAALWSGEVSF
-1007 DESGKAVI
+1007 DEQGMALIS
-1015 PLDLPNFNG
+1015 LELPNFNG

-1033 NEQQVGE
+1033 NEQQVGQ

-1080 QTLSLVW
+1080 QILSLVW

-1095 NGELPGTLSL
+1095 NGELPRTLAL
-1105 KNGEEQWLTLPLTVT
+1105 KSGEEQWLTLPLTVT
-1120 GASGAASLQLAASG
+1120 GASGMASLQLVASG
-1134 KDFAISRDWYLPLRS
+1134 KDIAISRDWSLPLRS
-1149 PWPAETR
+1149 PWPAQTR
-1156 QRYQMLAPGQ
+1156 QHYQMLAPGQ
-1166 QMSFAPAELAG
+1166 QMSFAPSELAG
-1177 LDRANLQGLLSLS
+1177 LDPINLQGLLSLS
-1190 GTPPWDPTAQWQALA
+1190 GTPPWDPAAQWQALA

-1221 YLLTTADERAAWSKP
+1221 YLLTTAEERKSWSKGLP
-1236 AEGKKAASEADVQRA
+1236 KADKPLSEAELQRA

-1289 RKEAGDTVPEA
+1289 RQEVGDAVPEA
-1300 MLNQALNRLQSY
+1300 MLSQALKRLQSY

-1348 LATLRLVWEQQAD
+1348 LATLRLIWEQQAD

-1371 LSLALSAMGDE
+1371 LSLAFSAMGDE
-1382 QNAAKA
+1382 QNAA
-1388 LSRALATE
+1388 RALDRALTTE
-1396 RGDDY
+1396 RADGY
-1401 LGDYGSPLRDEA
+1401 LGDYGSALRDQA
-1413 LELSLLRQH
+1413 LELSLLRRH
-1422 KLAAERWPD
+1422 KLAEDRWSA
-1431 LSAKVADT
+1431 LSAQVADT

-1450 RLALLRLARFD
+1450 RLALLRLAQAD
-1461 PAVDWQARVTS
+1461 PAAGWQAGITS
-1472 SLGSGSLSGS
+1472 PSGSQPFAGDTS
-1482 APLQQGAPE
+1482 LQLGAPE
-1491 ALAASTVT
+1491 ALAASVVT

-1516 EQAPARI
+1516 EHAPARLSQGI
-1523 SKGMSVTRSWFNSD
+1523 SVTRSWFNAD
-1537 GQPFDPAKVKV
+1537 GQRFEPARVRV

-1565 DALLVEMVPAGFEL
+1565 DALLVEMLSAGFEL

-1603 EWNDYLKHQEFRD
+1603 EWNDYLKHQEYRD
-1616 DRYTAALDLSE
+1616 DRYTAALDLSA

-1638 AVTPGRYQ
+1638 AVTPGHYR
-1646 VPPTQMEDMYR
+1646 VPPTQVEDMYR
-1657 PELRAVGEDIHEVTI
+1657 PEIRAVGEDIHEVTI

>member
-1 MLPAH
+1 MRRA
-6 ERVFLLSRGVVMD
+6 
-19 EVSMALSFVLM
+19 
-30 GTTFYP
+30 
-36 IDSCAALAATQP
+36 AAL
-48 GMTSMHL
+48 L
-55 LKPSAVPR
+55 LAGITG
-63 LLRLHPSWSAW
+63 LLLA
-74 LLVGLGTLLSGCG
+74 GCG
-87 PDKPVS
+87 PDKPA
-93 QVPTTESSVQQE
+93 TTAEAPAAQQE
-105 VGAPSSVVQANTRQ
+105 IGAPDAVVQANARQ

-134 APKANWQIWLSVS
+134 TPSASWQRRLAVS

-153 QGEWILAEDGRTLY
+153 QGEWILADDGRTLY
-167 FPNVQPDKS
+167 FPNVQPDKR
-176 YEVSL
+176 YEVTL

-189 QSWTLKTRPLE
+189 QSWILKTRPLE

-233 FFRVDAEYLPR
+233 FFRVDAAYLPR
-244 FLAEYRPGAG
+244 FLAEYRPGSG

-262 ITQRAKRVF
+262 ITKRAKRVF
-271 SGRYGL
+271 SGRYAL
-277 ELDANRRET
+277 ELDPNRRET
-286 RLINVN
+286 RLINVKE
-292 SPQLAEAGVY
+292 PQLAEAGVY

-334 DQLEVFVSSLASAD
+334 DRLEVFVSSLATAD

-363 RLQVQ
+363 RLQVHA
-368 NTDPQGHRRFDQ
+368 TDNRGHRRFDQ

-390 QGKHLA
+390 QGNHLA

-408 TFDLGTQPWQAQQ
+408 TFDLGIQPWQAQQ

-455 VELEVKQPDGQLLE
+455 IELEVKQPDGQLLE

-495 WTISLKTA
+495 WTINLKTA

-533 VTSLDAALTLPL
+533 VMDPDAALTLGL

-558 KAKAEVKLSRA
+558 RAKAEVKISRA
-569 TMPFTQWQEFT
+569 TMPFTRWQEFT

-585 LAEQARDL
+585 LGEQAKALDPVN
-593 EARSLTLDAQ
+593 LTLNEQ
-603 GQGTFSLQDELDGVR
+603 GQGTVSLADELDGVR

-637 AVNRSRTQYGWPAGS
+637 AVNRSRTQYGWPEGS

-665 VEGGKPLPFQ
+665 VEGGRPLPFQ
-675 ILNLDEQGQPVAG
+675 ILNLDKQGQPVAG
-688 AVKVRLINE
+688 EVKVRLINE

-717 QPYLEQEQTLQL
+717 QPYLEQEHTLQL

-738 LQLAAGWY
+738 LTLAAGWY

-757 SSLRVE
+757 SSLRLE

-781 AITLDKRAYQA
+781 ATTLDKRAYQA
-792 GDKAKVTLVAPHPG
+792 GDKAKVTLVAPRPG

-826 KGAGGDAKDA
+826 KAESSEKEG

-854 ISAQIV
+854 ISAQIA
-860 APDSASRPAGKPQG
+860 APDSASKPASSQQG

-880 GLVPLTLDREA
+880 GLVPLTLDRES

-931 GVLNISDYQPLDP
+931 GVLNISDYRPLDP

-973 ARLNYGGDRA
+973 ARLNYGGDA
-983 PLKKGGALESRV
+983 PALKKGGALESRV
-995 EVAALWSGEVSF
+995 EIAALWSGEVSF
-1007 DESGKAVI
+1007 DEQGMALIS
-1015 PLDLPNFNG
+1015 LELPNFNG

-1033 NEQQVGE
+1033 NEQQVGQ

-1080 QTLSLVW
+1080 QTLSLEW
-1087 TLNGGLKA
+1087 SLNGGLKG
-1095 NGELPGTLSL
+1095 NGDLPRTLSL
-1105 KNGEEQWLTLPLTVT
+1105 KSGEEQWLTLPLTVT
-1120 GASGAASLQLAASG
+1120 GASGVASLQLAASG
-1134 KDFAISRDWYLPLRS
+1134 KDIAISRDWSLPLRS
-1149 PWPAETR
+1149 PWPAQTR
-1156 QRYQMLAPGQ
+1156 QRYQMLVPGQ
-1166 QMSFAPAELAG
+1166 QMSFAPSELAG
-1177 LDRANLQGLLSLS
+1177 LDGANLQGQLSLS
-1190 GTPPWDPTAQWQALA
+1190 GTPPWDPAAQWQALA

-1221 YLLTTADERAAWSKP
+1221 YLLTTAEERKSWSKGLP
-1236 AEGKKAASEADVQRA
+1236 KADKPLSEAELQRA

-1289 RKEAGDTVPEA
+1289 RQEAGDAVPEA
-1300 MLNQALNRLQSY
+1300 MLSQALKRLQSY

-1348 LATLRLVWEQQAD
+1348 LATLRLIWEQQAD

-1371 LSLALSAMGDE
+1371 LSLAFSAMGDE
-1382 QNAAKA
+1382 QNAA
-1388 LSRALATE
+1388 RALDRALTTE
-1396 RGDDY
+1396 RGDGY
-1401 LGDYGSPLRDEA
+1401 LGDYGSALRDQA
-1413 LELSLLRQH
+1413 LELSLLRRH
-1422 KLAAERWPD
+1422 KLAEDRWPA
-1431 LSAKVADT
+1431 LSAQVADT

-1450 RLALLRLARFD
+1450 RLALLRLAQAD
-1461 PAVDWQARVTS
+1461 PAAGWQARITS
-1472 SLGSGSLSGS
+1472 SSGTQPVAGDTSLQ
-1482 APLQQGAPE
+1482 LGAPE

-1516 EQAPARI
+1516 EQAPARLSQGI
-1523 SKGMSVTRSWFNSD
+1523 SVTRSWFNSD
-1537 GQPFDPAKVKV
+1537 GQQFDPAKVKV

-1558 SSESAVP
+1558 SSGSAVP
-1565 DALLVEMVPAGFEL
+1565 DALLVEMLPAGFEL

-1603 EWNDYLKHQEFRD
+1603 EWNDYLKHQEYRD

-1646 VPPTQMEDMYR
+1646 VPPTQVEDMYR

>member
-1 MLPAH
+1 MRPFDPRPAAH
-6 ERVFLLSRGVVMD
+6 QCAHAF
-19 EVSMALSFVLM
+19 VS
-30 GTTFYP
+30 P
-36 IDSCAALAATQP
+36 
-48 GMTSMHL
+48 
-55 LKPSAVPR
+55 
-63 LLRLHPSWSAW
+63 LRRCWSA
-74 LLVGLGTLLSGCG
+74 LLLTGLTGLLLAGCG
-87 PDKPVS
+87 PDKPATADQAS
-93 QVPTTESSVQQE
+93 AARQVA
-105 VGAPSSVVQANTRQ
+105 GAPDTVVQANARQ

-134 APKANWQIWLSVS
+134 APKSNWQTWLSVS
-147 EGGKQV
+147 EGGKQL
-153 QGEWILAEDGRTLY
+153 QGEWVLAEDGRTLY
-167 FPNVQPDKS
+167 FPQVAPDKR
-176 YEVSL
+176 YKVTL
-181 KAGLGPSP
+181 KAGLGPEA

-200 AGASFTAS
+200 AGASFAAS

-213 LRDELR
+213 LRQELR

-262 ITQRAKRVF
+262 ITSRAKRVF
-271 SGRYGL
+271 SGRYAL
-277 ELDANRRET
+277 ELDPNRRET
-286 RLINVN
+286 RLINVKE
-292 SPQLAEAGVY
+292 PQLAEAGVY

-334 DQLEVFVSSLASAD
+334 DQLEVFVSALSSAD
-348 PLKDVQLSLLDEKGN
+348 PLKEVQLSLLDEKGN

-368 NTDPQGHRRFDQ
+368 QTDLRGHRRFDQ

-396 VLRLDGAALDLS
+396 VLHLDGAALDLS
-408 TFDLGTQPWQAQQ
+408 AFELGTQPWQAQQ

-469 QKRLLPDN
+469 QKRLLPDS

-495 WTISLKTA
+495 WTITLKTA

-533 VTSLDAALTLPL
+533 LLNPQEALTLPL

-558 KAKAEVKLSRA
+558 KAKAEVKISRA

-585 LAEQARDL
+585 LTEQARDL
-593 EARSLTLDAQ
+593 EPVTLTLDKQ
-603 GQGTFSLQDELDGVR
+603 GHGAFSLVDQLASVGT
-618 ALGPLEVAYRVSLS
+618 LGPLEVAYRVSLS

-637 AVNRSRTQYGWPAGS
+637 AVNRSRTQYGWPTGS

-665 VEGGKPLPFQ
+665 VEGGKTLLFQ

-688 AVKVRLINE
+688 EVKVRLVNE

-729 DGKGPTPLS
+729 DGKGPTTLS
-738 LQLAAGWY
+738 LPLAAGWY

-792 GDKAKVTLVAPHPG
+792 GDKAKVTLVAPRAG

-826 KGAGGDAKDA
+826 RAEGGGLAEA

-854 ISAQIV
+854 ISAQIA
-860 APDSASRPAGKPQG
+860 APDSESKPVSQKSV

-880 GLVPLTLDREA
+880 GLVPLALDREA

-903 AVPLTRLEVTA
+903 AVPLTRLEVA
-914 TSTPN
+914 VTSTPN

-963 QVIPPQDGKL
+963 QVIPPQGGKL
-973 ARLNYGGDRA
+973 ARLNYGGDA
-983 PLKKGGALESRV
+983 PALKKGGALESRV

-1033 NEQQVGE
+1033 NEQQVGQ

-1080 QTLSLVW
+1080 QSLSLTW
-1087 TLNGGLKA
+1087 TLIGGLQA
-1095 NGELPGTLSL
+1095 GGELPGTLAL

-1120 GASGAASLQLAASG
+1120 GASGVARLQLAASG
-1134 KDFAISRDWYLPLRS
+1134 KDFAVNREWSLPLRS
-1149 PWPAETR
+1149 PWPAQTR
-1156 QRYQMLAPGQ
+1156 QRYQMLTPGQ
-1166 QMSFAPAELAG
+1166 QLSFAQSELAG
-1177 LDRANLQGLLSLS
+1177 LDPANLQGLLSLS
-1190 GTPPWDPTAQWQALA
+1190 GTPPWDPAGQWQALA
-1205 DYPYA
+1205 QYPYA

-1221 YLLTTADERAAWSKP
+1221 YLLTTADERAAWSNNLPNVDKP
-1236 AEGKKAASEADVQRA
+1236 VSEADLQRA

-1258 LQLPSGGFGLWDG
+1258 LQLPGGGFGLWDG

-1276 QWLTAYAADYLLA
+1276 QWLTAYAADYLLT
-1289 RKEAGDTVPEA
+1289 RKEAGDAVPEA
-1300 MLNQALNRLQSY
+1300 MLSQAINRLQSY
-1312 LTDSQYGERWSS
+1312 LTDSQYGDRWSS

-1336 SAYVLARVGKAP
+1336 SAFVLARVGKAP
-1348 LATLRLVWEQQAD
+1348 LSTLRLIWEQQAD

-1382 QNAAKA
+1382 QTAAKA
-1388 LSRALATE
+1388 LTRALATP

-1401 LGDYGSPLRDEA
+1401 LADYGSPLRDGA
-1413 LELSLLRQH
+1413 LELALLRQH
-1422 KLAAERWPD
+1422 KLAEDRWPE

-1450 RLALLRLARFD
+1450 RLALLRLAQVD
-1461 PAVDWQARVTS
+1461 PAADWQARVAS
-1472 SLGSGSLSGS
+1472 ISGDQAVAGKNSV
-1482 APLQQGAPE
+1482 QIGAPE
-1491 ALAASTVT
+1491 ALAATGVT

-1506 YVQRTLIGYP
+1506 YVQRTLVGYP
-1516 EQAPARI
+1516 EQAPVRI
-1523 SKGMSVTRSWFNSD
+1523 SQGMSVTRSWFNAD
-1537 GQPFDPAKVKV
+1537 GKQLDPAKVKV

-1558 SSESAVP
+1558 SSEQTVP
-1565 DALLVEMVPAGFEL
+1565 DALLVEMLPAGFEL
-1579 ENPALGNSI
+1579 ENPALGTSI

-1603 EWNDYLKHQEFRD
+1603 EWSDYLKHQEFRD

-1627 GSNQQLVYLMR
+1627 GGNQQLVYLMR

-1646 VPPTQMEDMYR
+1646 VPPTQVEDMYR
-1657 PELRAVGEDIHEVTI
+1657 PELRAVGQDIHEVTI

>member
-1 MLPAH
+1 MHLSLSCPVTRLP
-6 ERVFLLSRGVVMD
+6 RVAWL
-19 EVSMALSFVLM
+19 
-30 GTTFYP
+30 
-36 IDSCAALAATQP
+36 AAL
-48 GMTSMHL
+48 L
-55 LKPSAVPR
+55 LA
-63 LLRLHPSWSAW
+63 
-74 LLVGLGTLLSGCG
+74 GCG
-87 PDKPVS
+87 PDKPAS
-93 QVPTTESSVQQE
+93 QVPTTDPMARQE
-105 VGAPSSVVQANTRQ
+105 AGAHASVVQANTRQ

-134 APKANWQIWLSVS
+134 APKANWQSWLSVS

-153 QGEWILAEDGRTLY
+153 QGEWILADDGRTLY
-167 FPNVQPDKS
+167 FPNVQPDKC

-189 QSWTLKTRPLE
+189 QRWTLKTRPLE

-262 ITQRAKRVF
+262 ITKRAKRVF
-271 SGRYGL
+271 SGRYAL

-286 RLINVN
+286 RLINVKE
-292 SPQLAEAGVY
+292 PQLAEAGVY

-334 DQLEVFVSSLASAD
+334 DELEVFVSSLASAD
-348 PLKDVQLSLLDEKGN
+348 PLKDVQLSLLDQKGN

-368 NTDPQGHRRFDQ
+368 TTDPQGHRRFDQ

-390 QGKHLA
+390 QGNHLA

-483 GLRLPDDAPLGR
+483 GLHLPDDAPLGR
-495 WTISLKTA
+495 WTINLKTA

-585 LAEQARDL
+585 LAEQAKDL
-593 EARSLTLDAQ
+593 EPRSLTLDAQ
-603 GQGTFSLQDELDGVR
+603 GQGTFSLADELDGVR

-652 QWPALKADFVADR
+652 QWPALKADFVAER

-688 AVKVRLINE
+688 GVKVRLINE

-729 DGKGPTPLS
+729 DGKGPTPLT

-792 GDKAKVTLVAPHPG
+792 GDKAKVTLVAPRPG

-826 KGAGGDAKDA
+826 KGADGDAKDA

-854 ISAQIV
+854 ISAQIA
-860 APDSASRPAGKPQG
+860 APDSDSKPVSQKSV

-995 EVAALWSGEVSF
+995 EIAALWSGEVSF

-1015 PLDLPNFNG
+1015 PLELPNFNG

-1070 VQLRN
+1070 MQLRN

-1080 QTLSLVW
+1080 QTLSLAW

-1120 GASGAASLQLAASG
+1120 GASGVASLQLAASG
-1134 KDFAISRDWYLPLRS
+1134 KDFAISRDWTLPLRS

-1156 QRYQMLAPGQ
+1156 QRHQMLAPGQ
-1166 QMSFAPAELAG
+1166 EMAFAPTELAG
-1177 LDRANLQGLLSLS
+1177 LDPANLQGLLSLS
-1190 GTPPWDPTAQWQALA
+1190 GTPPWDPAAQWQALA

-1221 YLLTTADERAAWSKP
+1221 YLLTTADERIAWSKP

-1289 RKEAGDTVPEA
+1289 RKEAGDAVPEA
-1300 MLNQALNRLQSY
+1300 MLNQALNRMQSY

-1348 LATLRLVWEQQAD
+1348 LATLRLIWEQQAD

-1388 LSRALATE
+1388 LARALATE

-1422 KLAAERWPD
+1422 KLAAERWPA

-1482 APLQQGAPE
+1482 APLQQGTPE
-1491 ALAASTVT
+1491 ALAASSVT

-1506 YVQRTLIGYP
+1506 YVQRTLVGYP
-1516 EQAPARI
+1516 EQAPTRLSQGI
-1523 SKGMSVTRSWFNSD
+1523 SVTRSWFNSD
-1537 GQPFDPAKVKV
+1537 GQRFDPTKVKV

-1588 KLEELSIEGKPAWQS
+1588 KLEELSIEGKPACQS

-1616 DRYTAALDLSE
+1616 DRYMAALDLSA

-1638 AVTPGRYQ
+1638 AVTPGRYL
-1646 VPPTQMEDMYR
+1646 VPPTQVEDMYR
-1657 PELRAVGEDIHEVTI
+1657 PEIRAVGEDIHEVRI

>member
-1 MLPAH
+1 MR
-6 ERVFLLSRGVVMD
+6 RV
-19 EVSMALSFVLM
+19 
-30 GTTFYP
+30 
-36 IDSCAALAATQP
+36 DSHPRFSCSSPQQV
-48 GMTSMHL
+48 
-55 LKPSAVPR
+55 AVPGCR
-63 LLRLHPSWSAW
+63 WPALLLAGFTA
-74 LLVGLGTLLSGCG
+74 LLLSGCG
-87 PDKPVS
+87 PDKPVANE
-93 QVPTTESSVQQE
+93 PTTQAAATQQE
-105 VGAPSSVVQANTRQ
+105 AGTPSAVVQANARQ

-134 APKANWQIWLSVS
+134 APKAKWQSWLSVS

-153 QGEWILAEDGRTLY
+153 QGEWILADDGRTLY

-189 QSWTLKTRPLE
+189 QRWTLKTRPLE

-262 ITQRAKRVF
+262 ITNRAKRVF
-271 SGRYGL
+271 SGRYAL

-286 RLINVN
+286 RLINVKE
-292 SPQLAEAGVY
+292 PQLAEAGVY

-368 NTDPQGHRRFDQ
+368 TTDPQGHRRFDQ

-390 QGKHLA
+390 QGNHLA

-469 QKRLLPDN
+469 QKRLLPDS

-495 WTISLKTA
+495 WTINLKTA

-533 VTSLDAALTLPL
+533 VTDLDAALTLPL
-545 QGDYLYGAPASAT
+545 QGDYLYGASASAT

-585 LAEQARDL
+585 LAEQAKDL

-603 GQGTFSLQDELDGVR
+603 GRGAFSLTDELDGVR
-618 ALGPLEVAYRVSLS
+618 GLGPLEVAYRVSLA

-675 ILNLDEQGQPVAG
+675 ILNLDDKGQPVAG

-729 DGKGPTPLS
+729 DGKGPTPLT

-792 GDKAKVTLVAPHPG
+792 GDKAKVTLVAPRPG

-844 SPEWQRHDLH
+844 SPEWERHDLH
-854 ISAQIV
+854 ISAQIA
-860 APDSASRPAGKPQG
+860 APDSSSKPVGKQQG

-995 EVAALWSGEVSF
+995 EIAALWSGEVSF

-1095 NGELPGTLSL
+1095 NGELPGTLFL
-1105 KNGEEQWLTLPLTVT
+1105 KNGEEQWLTLPLTVI
-1120 GASGAASLQLAASG
+1120 GASGVASLQLAASG
-1134 KDFAISRDWYLPLRS
+1134 KDFAISRDWTLPLRS

-1166 QMSFAPAELAG
+1166 EMAFAPAELAG
-1177 LDRANLQGLLSLS
+1177 LDPANLQGLLSLS
-1190 GTPPWDPTAQWQALA
+1190 GTPPWDPAAQWQALA
-1205 DYPYA
+1205 EYPYA

-1221 YLLTTADERAAWSKP
+1221 YLLTTADERIAWSKP
-1236 AEGKKAASEADVQRA
+1236 AEGKKAANEADVQRA

-1289 RKEAGDTVPEA
+1289 RKEAGDAVPEA

-1348 LATLRLVWEQQAD
+1348 LATLRLIWEQQAD

-1371 LSLALSAMGDE
+1371 LSLVLSAMGDE

-1388 LSRALATE
+1388 LNRALATE

-1422 KLAAERWPD
+1422 KLAADRWPA

-1461 PAVDWQARVTS
+1461 PAVDWQAKVTS

-1482 APLQQGAPE
+1482 APLQQGTPE
-1491 ALAASTVT
+1491 ALAASTIT

-1516 EQAPARI
+1516 EQAPARL

-1646 VPPTQMEDMYR
+1646 VPPTQVEDMYR

>member
-1 MLPAH
+1 MR
-6 ERVFLLSRGVVMD
+6 RVDSHPRLSR
-19 EVSMALSFVLM
+19 SS
-30 GTTFYP
+30 P
-36 IDSCAALAATQP
+36 QQAAAP
-48 GMTSMHL
+48 G
-55 LKPSAVPR
+55 R
-63 LLRLHPSWSAW
+63 RWSA
-74 LLVGLGTLLSGCG
+74 LLLAGLTALLLSGCG
-87 PDKPVS
+87 PDKPVANGS
-93 QVPTTESSVQQE
+93 TTQLAAQQE
-105 VGAPSSVVQANTRQ
+105 AGAPTSVVQANARQ

-134 APKANWQIWLSVS
+134 APKANWQSWLGVS

-153 QGEWILAEDGRTLY
+153 QGEWILADDGRTLY

-189 QSWTLKTRPLE
+189 RSWTLKTRPLE

-271 SGRYGL
+271 SGRYAL

-286 RLINVN
+286 RLINVKE
-292 SPQLAEAGVY
+292 PQLTEAGVY

-368 NTDPQGHRRFDQ
+368 TTDPQGHRRFDQ

-390 QGKHLA
+390 QGTHLA

-495 WTISLKTA
+495 WIINLKTA

-533 VTSLDAALTLPL
+533 VTDLDAALTLPL

-558 KAKAEVKLSRA
+558 KAKAEVKISRA

-593 EARSLTLDAQ
+593 EPLNLTLDAQ
-603 GQGTFSLQDELDGVR
+603 GQGTFSLADELDGVR
-618 ALGPLEVAYRVSLS
+618 ALGPLEVAYRVSLA

-729 DGKGPTPLS
+729 DGKGPTPLT

-792 GDKAKVTLVAPHPG
+792 GDKAKVTLVAPRPG

-854 ISAQIV
+854 ISAQIA
-860 APDSASRPAGKPQG
+860 APDSDSKPVSQKSV

-995 EVAALWSGEVSF
+995 EIAALWSGEVSF
-1007 DESGKAVI
+1007 DQQGKAVI
-1015 PLDLPNFNG
+1015 PLELPNFNG

-1120 GASGAASLQLAASG
+1120 GASGVASLQLAASG
-1134 KDFAISRDWYLPLRS
+1134 KDFAIRRDWYLPLRS

-1190 GTPPWDPTAQWQALA
+1190 GTPPWDPAAQWQALA

-1221 YLLTTADERAAWSKP
+1221 YLLTTADERIAWSKP

-1289 RKEAGDTVPEA
+1289 RKEAGDAVPEA
-1300 MLNQALNRLQSY
+1300 MLNQALNRLQNY

-1348 LATLRLVWEQQAD
+1348 LATLRLIWEQQAD

-1422 KLAAERWPD
+1422 KLAAERWPA
-1431 LSAKVADT
+1431 LSAKVAET

-1491 ALAASTVT
+1491 ALAVSSVT

-1506 YVQRTLIGYP
+1506 YVQRTLVGYP

-1646 VPPTQMEDMYR
+1646 VPPTQVEDMYR
-1657 PELRAVGEDIHEVTI
+1657 PELRAVGEDIHEVII

>member
-1 MLPAH
+1 MRPFDPRPAAH
-6 ERVFLLSRGVVMD
+6 QCAQAF
-19 EVSMALSFVLM
+19 VSPFRR
-30 GTTFYP
+30 
-36 IDSCAALAATQP
+36 C
-48 GMTSMHL
+48 
-55 LKPSAVPR
+55 
-63 LLRLHPSWSAW
+63 WSA
-74 LLVGLGTLLSGCG
+74 LLLTGLTGLLLAGCG
-87 PDKPVS
+87 PDKPATADQAPAAR
-93 QVPTTESSVQQE
+93 QVA
-105 VGAPSSVVQANTRQ
+105 GAPDTVVQANARQ

-134 APKANWQIWLSVS
+134 APKSNWQTWLSVS
-147 EGGKQV
+147 EGGKQL
-153 QGEWILAEDGRTLY
+153 QGEWVLAEDGRTLY
-167 FPNVQPDKS
+167 FPQVAPDKR
-176 YEVSL
+176 YKVTL
-181 KAGLGPSP
+181 KAGLGPEA

-200 AGASFTAS
+200 AGASFAAS

-213 LRDELR
+213 LRQELR

-262 ITQRAKRVF
+262 ITSRAKRVF
-271 SGRYGL
+271 SGRYAL
-277 ELDANRRET
+277 ELDPNRRET
-286 RLINVN
+286 RLINVKE
-292 SPQLAEAGVY
+292 PQLAEAGVY

-334 DQLEVFVSSLASAD
+334 DQLEVFVSALSSAD
-348 PLKDVQLSLLDEKGN
+348 PLKEVQLSLLDEKGN

-368 NTDPQGHRRFDQ
+368 QTDLRGHRRFDL

-408 TFDLGTQPWQAQQ
+408 AFELGTQPWQAQQ

-469 QKRLLPDN
+469 QKRLLPDS

-495 WTISLKTA
+495 WTITLKTA

-533 VTSLDAALTLPL
+533 LLNPQEALTLPL

-558 KAKAEVKLSRA
+558 KAKAEVKISRA
-569 TMPFTQWQEFT
+569 SMPFTQWQEFT

-585 LAEQARDL
+585 LTEQARDL
-593 EARSLTLDAQ
+593 EPVTLTLDQQ
-603 GQGTFSLQDELDGVR
+603 GHGAFSLVDQLASVGT
-618 ALGPLEVAYRVSLS
+618 LGPLEVAYRVSLS

-637 AVNRSRTQYGWPAGS
+637 AVNRSRTQYGWPTGS

-665 VEGGKPLPFQ
+665 VEGGKTLPFQ

-688 AVKVRLINE
+688 EVKVRLVNE
-697 YRDYY
+697 FRDYY

-729 DGKGPTPLS
+729 DGKGPTTLS
-738 LQLAAGWY
+738 LPLAAGWY

-792 GDKAKVTLVAPHPG
+792 GDKAKVTLVAPRAG

-826 KGAGGDAKDA
+826 RAEGGGLAEA

-854 ISAQIV
+854 ISAQIA
-860 APDSASRPAGKPQG
+860 APDSESKPVSQKSV

-880 GLVPLTLDREA
+880 GLVPLALDREA

-903 AVPLTRLEVTA
+903 AVPLTRLEVA
-914 TSTPN
+914 VTSTPN

-973 ARLNYGGDRA
+973 ARLNYGGDA
-983 PLKKGGALESRV
+983 PALKKGGALESRV

-1033 NEQQVGE
+1033 NEQQVGQ

-1080 QTLSLVW
+1080 QSLSLTW
-1087 TLNGGLKA
+1087 TLTGGLQA
-1095 NGELPGTLSL
+1095 GGELPETLAL

-1120 GASGAASLQLAASG
+1120 GASGVARLQLAASG
-1134 KDFAISRDWYLPLRS
+1134 KDFAVNREWSLPLRS
-1149 PWPAETR
+1149 PWPAQTR
-1156 QRYQMLAPGQ
+1156 QRYQMLAPNQ
-1166 QMSFAPAELAG
+1166 QMSFAQSELAG
-1177 LDRANLQGLLSLS
+1177 LDPANLQGLLSLS
-1190 GTPPWDPTAQWQALA
+1190 GTPPWDPAGQWQALA
-1205 DYPYA
+1205 QYPYA

-1221 YLLTTADERAAWSKP
+1221 YLLTTADERAAWSNNLPNVDKP
-1236 AEGKKAASEADVQRA
+1236 VSEADLQRA

-1258 LQLPSGGFGLWDG
+1258 LQLPGGGFGLWDG

-1276 QWLTAYAADYLLA
+1276 QWLTAYAADYLLTS
-1289 RKEAGDTVPEA
+1289 KEAGDAVPEA
-1300 MLNQALNRLQSY
+1300 MLSQAINRLQSY
-1312 LTDSQYGERWSS
+1312 LGDSQYGERWSS

-1336 SAYVLARVGKAP
+1336 SAFVLARVGKAP
-1348 LATLRLVWEQQAD
+1348 LSTLRLIWEQQAD

-1382 QNAAKA
+1382 QTAAKV
-1388 LSRALATE
+1388 LTRALATP

-1401 LGDYGSPLRDEA
+1401 LADYGSPLRDGA
-1413 LELSLLRQH
+1413 LELALLRQH
-1422 KLAAERWPD
+1422 KLAEERWPEF
-1431 LSAKVADT
+1431 SAKVADT
-1439 LAHRQWLSTQE
+1439 LAPRQWLSTQE
-1450 RLALLRLARFD
+1450 RLALLRLAQVD
-1461 PAVDWQARVTS
+1461 PAADWQARVAS
-1472 SLGSGSLSGS
+1472 ISGDQAVAGKNS
-1482 APLQQGAPE
+1482 AQIGAPE
-1491 ALAASTVT
+1491 ALAATGVT

-1506 YVQRTLIGYP
+1506 YVQRTLVGYP
-1516 EQAPARI
+1516 EQAPVRI
-1523 SKGMSVTRSWFNSD
+1523 SQGMSVTRSWFNAD
-1537 GQPFDPAKVKV
+1537 GKQLDPAKVKV

-1558 SSESAVP
+1558 SSEQTVP
-1565 DALLVEMVPAGFEL
+1565 DALLVEMLPAGFEL
-1579 ENPALGNSI
+1579 ENPALGTSI

-1603 EWNDYLKHQEFRD
+1603 EWSDYLKHQEFRD

-1627 GSNQQLVYLMR
+1627 GGNQQLVYLMR

-1646 VPPTQMEDMYR
+1646 VPPTQVEDMYR
-1657 PELRAVGEDIHEVTI
+1657 PELRAVGQDIHEVTI

>member
-1 MLPAH
+1 MTFMR
-6 ERVFLLSRGVVMD
+6 RVDSHPRFSRSSPQQTAAPGRRWPVLLLAGFT
-19 EVSMALSFVLM
+19 AL
-30 GTTFYP
+30 
-36 IDSCAALAATQP
+36 
-48 GMTSMHL
+48 
-55 LKPSAVPR
+55 
-63 LLRLHPSWSAW
+63 
-74 LLVGLGTLLSGCG
+74 LLSGCG
-87 PDKPVS
+87 PDKPVANG
-93 QVPTTESSVQQE
+93 PTTQAAAAQQE
-105 VGAPSSVVQANTRQ
+105 AGAPSAVVQANARQ
-119 YRDAPALALVFSGPL
+119 YRDAPALALVFSGQL
-134 APKANWQIWLSVS
+134 APKANWQSWLSVN
-147 EGGKQV
+147 EGGKQL
-153 QGEWILAEDGRTLY
+153 QGEWILADDGRTLY

-262 ITQRAKRVF
+262 ITKRAKRVF
-271 SGRYGL
+271 SGRYAL

-286 RLINVN
+286 RLINVKE
-292 SPQLAEAGVY
+292 PQLAEAGVY

-334 DQLEVFVSSLASAD
+334 DELEVFVSSLASAD

-368 NTDPQGHRRFDQ
+368 TTDPQGHRRFDQ

-390 QGKHLA
+390 QGNHLA

-483 GLRLPDDAPLGR
+483 SLRLPDDAPLGR
-495 WTISLKTA
+495 WTINLKTA

-585 LAEQARDL
+585 LAEQAREL
-593 EARSLTLDAQ
+593 EQRGLTLDAQ
-603 GQGTFSLQDELDGVR
+603 GQGTFSLADELDGVR
-618 ALGPLEVAYRVSLS
+618 ALGPLEVAYRVSLA

-675 ILNLDEQGQPVAG
+675 ILNLDDKGQPVAG

-729 DGKGPTPLS
+729 DGKGPTPLT

-781 AITLDKRAYQA
+781 AFTLDKRTYLA
-792 GDKAKVTLVAPHPG
+792 GDKAKVTLVAPRPG

-826 KGAGGDAKDA
+826 KGAGGYAKDA

-854 ISAQIV
+854 ISAQIA
-860 APDSASRPAGKPQG
+860 APDSASKPAGKQQG

-995 EVAALWSGEVSF
+995 EIAALWSGEVSF

-1015 PLDLPNFNG
+1015 PLELPNFNG

-1087 TLNGGLKA
+1087 TLSGGLKA
-1095 NGELPGTLSL
+1095 NGELPGTLAL

-1120 GASGAASLQLAASG
+1120 GASGVASLQLAASG

-1190 GTPPWDPTAQWQALA
+1190 GTPPWDPAAQWQALA

-1221 YLLTTADERAAWSKP
+1221 YLLTTADERAAWRKT

-1289 RKEAGDTVPEA
+1289 RKEAGDAVPEA

-1336 SAYVLARVGKAP
+1336 STYVLARVGKAP

-1401 LGDYGSPLRDEA
+1401 LGDYGSQLRDGA

-1422 KLAAERWPD
+1422 KLAADRWPA

-1461 PAVDWQARVTS
+1461 PAVDWQARMSS

-1516 EQAPARI
+1516 EQAPARVSQGI
-1523 SKGMSVTRSWFNSD
+1523 SVTRSWFNSD
-1537 GQPFDPAKVKV
+1537 GQRFDPAKVKV

-1565 DALLVEMVPAGFEL
+1565 DALLVEMLPAGFEL

-1646 VPPTQMEDMYR
+1646 VPPTQVEDMYR